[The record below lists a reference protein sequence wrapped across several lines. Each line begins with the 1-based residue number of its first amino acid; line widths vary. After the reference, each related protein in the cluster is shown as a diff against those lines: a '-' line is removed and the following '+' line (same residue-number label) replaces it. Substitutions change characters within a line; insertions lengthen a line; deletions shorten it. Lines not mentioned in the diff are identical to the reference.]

1 MSKTRMGKRV
11 ASLLL
16 SLVMMLS
23 LLPTTVYA
31 TGGTGETSDVIVEET
46 NTSDDNTVGGTTG
59 NPELT
64 GEDEGG
70 GAANVS
76 EGETATVATI
86 GSATYESLDEAITA
100 VADGQT
106 IVVNAGEYTL
116 NGSLNYTGKAFTIAA
131 ADGADVSF
139 DMSAAVALHGAK
151 ITFNN
156 VTFDYKTN
164 GNYIGLQH
172 TDTLVYN
179 NCTINGM
186 VFLYAVNE
194 TFNGCTFNQTSAGA
208 YNVWTYGAQNVAFNG
223 CTFNCV
229 GRCVLVY
236 NEGANHKTDLTVT
249 KTSFNASA
257 PVTGK
262 AAIEIDTSLM
272 AGGATIT
279 VDEQTTAAGFDN
291 GSNSGNS
298 LWNDKMQT
306 ADTNKNTTVTV
317 AGETVFEP
325 KATASAVATTKDGR
339 EYATLTEALAAV
351 TESNPLTSVTEEA
364 WPAATPV
371 YYNGS
376 FYATIG
382 ELLYDAQQKTGAITP
397 ENAPDT
403 AVIYC
408 RPGTTI
414 PTGKASHPSFVTSTT
429 IYGNGATLSG
439 VTEWDV
445 ENYYTLTKD
454 ITINLY
460 SLNGGASV
468 WGTRRS
474 DYAVTVN
481 MVDCKDAHEV
491 LFNYGSGNGR
501 VDVTVKDSTFLK
513 SGGAAHGWPVSIN
526 CLGSLLVDGCTF
538 DGVTTGVVV
547 NVKQPSEN
555 GKMAV
560 TVKNSTF
567 NNVTGQDS
575 NKGALR
581 VTGQQACDIDLT
593 IENVAF
599 TGTHADPEDIT
610 IGNVKSEENLGKVSY
625 NISGTDASM
634 TTHKAGA
641 TEAAKET
648 LVSGTTY
655 TGTNAAT
662 AAGDGTEANPYTL
675 EQLGTMTRQAYIEAQ
690 NRLNGIM
697 YVTVGN
703 YAYDTNGVLGNGVR
717 DDTTGQIPDHS
728 KLNAYGENGYL
739 GEKNDGANGKSVVFV
754 GGSITSGVTG
764 YTSIDKIG
772 TSLLLALPAYTN
784 VTFKGITFNNV
795 MSFNYQLYT
804 SPWSQLGELKF
815 DGCTFNGIIVG
826 AIAAQTLTFNKCVFE
841 NYTNTTDANS
851 SNPTWIRPAYGNWT
865 QGDNEGQGSDFKS
878 LTTINFTDNKV
889 TSTRPVKF
897 EYISQWNIT
906 STVTATG
913 NSFDI
918 SRQAGDTT
926 IKNVGLYLGAHT
938 DANAFNLV
946 AENNTKSANTAALY
960 TIPEGKTS
968 LPLGSTVKNL
978 AGEPVELTDALKWK
992 AGDAETDKIVLE
1004 TVEAVASVGSKQYGS
1019 LQAAID
1025 AASRNATV
1033 TMLADTKENVT
1044 ISKALTL
1051 DLNGF
1056 TLNGGTEKGKPA
1068 LTITARIVTIK
1079 DSSEAQTGTI
1089 MREDT
1094 AENSGVSSHYVIDIQ
1109 GNGWVI
1115 FKSGTVKNGSGAGG
1129 TKGASLVR
1137 VGDDS
1142 VKNYPGLVING
1153 GTFTQ
1158 DNFIVIKVDR
1168 GHLTLNGG
1176 TLNSANTY
1184 AVENWF
1190 NATIKGGT
1198 VNGAVSSWT
1207 YSAGS
1212 NSTLTIS
1219 GGTVNGD
1226 VTSVNY
1232 GDADKV
1238 AKVEITDGTVN
1249 GQLDTRSYDP
1259 NTGELTS
1266 IDDAAKAT
1274 IKVSGG
1280 TFSSAV
1286 PAEYCAAGFIP
1297 TANADGTY
1305 GVQQQQQVLAKIG
1318 DTAYY
1323 TMDAAFHA
1331 VQAGETIVMQRDYTT
1346 GAEQYSGNKSFAI
1359 DLNGKT
1365 WTYTGTNT
1373 NHAAFEINYPD
1384 VTLTVKNGTVASNSM
1399 VGLIPSAMGVGG
1411 TITYDNAGL
1420 VFEGVTMTAKG
1431 HSGIETNGN
1440 NTNDA
1445 VTLKNSTLNVPDGF
1459 GIYFPSSG
1467 TLTIDNSTINAKTMG
1482 VQVCAGSLSINAGSA
1497 ITVTGDAVPKTE
1509 NDGAIQ
1515 DGAAISIVNR
1525 TGYKGL
1531 GDVTVTG
1538 GKFTAKAGNKA
1549 IKAYDWANNTETEF
1563 TAAEKVA
1570 VSGGTF
1576 SSAVPE
1582 GLCATGYIPVAN
1594 GDGTYGVEL
1603 SNYVV
1608 VGGIKG
1614 FENTKFA
1621 SFADAYDAIKPVL
1634 ETICEKDALGQGTPA
1649 NAAAFDA
1656 VFTDVKDGRATLT
1669 YTITGNVTYDETGY
1683 ANLLTMG
1690 RRSSHYLTNERHLI
1704 NFKFV
1709 GAEADRGATLT
1720 VNSNI
1725 TLPYEWWGEKITTAI
1740 SFENLTITGSASN
1753 GLYTYQH
1760 YFEGIDFK
1768 VNNCT
1773 LKGIKIYNCANVG
1786 GSYTITNSTLDGT
1799 GAPAGAYAIHLQ
1811 GNETAPLN
1819 ITISGN
1825 QISGYDRGIN
1835 IDQNTAVA
1843 TISGNTIGINDVNR
1857 SCIQLTRL
1865 ASTEVK
1871 DNTLNLNGGNAFTLH
1886 KNLAAG
1892 SKINIAGNT
1901 VDGNGYLIYDDTKN
1915 AIDLTYTNNTITGN
1929 VDTTKGVYDGKT
1941 HALTDGVD
1949 VVINGVKAAQIGDVK
1964 YETLQAAIDAAN
1976 NGETVTLL
1984 ADATEDV
1991 TIDKNITLDLGGKTL
2006 TNTGAGK
2013 ATVTI
2018 AKGATATVQNG
2029 SIIGGTSYYN
2039 IQNNGIA
2046 TFTGVTATAGN
2057 TGSSM
2062 IDNWGTLTIESG
2074 TYEGGLNVVKS
2085 EEGSTLTINGGKFTR
2100 DWAPKYGVTGT
2111 ILVYGTT
2118 TIKDG
2123 TFIDKSTSN
2132 NARVV
2137 VTGVV
2142 EGYTSIT
2149 YVKGGSFTRT
2159 GSGNI
2164 FHGLGKAT
2172 SDNFEVSGGTF
2183 NKSISDGYCADGFIP
2198 TKNADGTYGVKEG
2211 KYVAQVGKYNKYE
2224 SLAEAISH
2232 SSRSTIKLLAN
2243 VTENVTIPAGKTIT
2257 LDLNGFTLN
2266 GGTGTANAALYNLG
2280 TITIRDS
2287 SAAQTGTIKRD
2298 DAGIEGETSYYVIR
2312 NQGTMTIESGIVI
2325 NNSGYRKVNST
2336 GSMVGS
2342 SLICNGDCDE
2352 GGTLTIK
2359 GGTFTQNNFIAIK
2372 NGVLGVLKVT
2382 GGTITSNHSAIQNWF
2397 EADITGGKIT
2407 GQLWTDA
2414 WEEGKSVG
2422 KTTIGGDATFAGEI
2436 VMDITGSVAPT
2447 LAINGGNLNVTR
2459 WRITNAAANAGAKPA
2474 VSGGTFSS
2482 AVKEEYCATGY
2493 IPKDNGDG
2501 TYGVKEGVYVAK
2513 VDNVKYETLQA
2524 AINAAKG
2531 NSTVRLLANVT
2542 LTETA
2547 VFPAGKTVHLNL
2559 VGHNITATGTAL
2571 RINGTTDIQSTGGVG
2586 TIESTGNVAVAV
2598 GNNASLTVYSGTLKG
2613 REGAVI
2619 TGTST
2624 GAKIEIKKNATLIAT
2639 DNAVIAGNGSQRD
2652 GKPNTILV
2660 RGGTFI
2666 GGIVT
2671 DGYIACG
2678 IYAPWNDN
2686 VTVSGGTFNI
2696 TNGAGI
2702 VARAGTVKVT
2712 GGTFNCTGTAEGYV
2726 GDSKNKVPCAAL
2738 VFDKAA
2744 KYPALTESSQILVS
2758 GGSFSTDPAVNGA
2771 TLADGYVATQTDGMY
2786 KVAKADPTA
2795 EINGVKYDT
2804 LQAAINAAQATK
2816 GGATI
2821 TLLKNINTESYY
2833 MVDGDN
2839 PVTIDLAGYNITGSG
2854 ISGLFY
2860 VTAKGDLTIKGKGTV
2875 TAVEDNG
2882 AAMAVW
2888 VRSPIAKVTLE
2899 GGTYTQQITNTADP
2913 HFDLIYVERGN
2924 VYVKGGTYK
2933 GATPDWTL
2941 NCYDEHY
2948 QSKEANIEVTG
2959 GTFVGF
2965 DPANNK
2971 AEGENT
2977 NFVPAG
2983 YVSTKGADGNY
2994 TVEEYKPVEVWTGYS
3009 GAKVA
3014 SYATVAEA
3022 AEKLDGNKWIV
3033 IGKDYTLTEDFT
3045 IGGENLDN
3053 LYLDVAEGATL
3064 TVAEGVT
3071 LTVAA
3076 NAKRLGVRDGATL
3089 VNKGTIVVCGSSTSN
3104 GFAMLYGT
3112 FTGNELTV
3120 PEGCFLDNNGKNFF
3134 ATANENAVYEITFGD
3149 GTVKKTADSTNI
3161 KGGNVKQIKL
3171 LKDVTNGGWTLDS
3184 SSVGAEVVLDLNGH
3198 TISYNGANR
3207 YYATLNVYT
3216 KVTIK
3221 NGTVKYE
3228 GSKRG
3233 AIDLVGQGDLTIE
3246 RDVTIDGGDGFA
3258 IFTSGT
3264 SKLTVNGKVTANGNY
3279 AIAGNGSKDAGGYI
3293 DSCDIIVNGGAVIS
3307 ASKGIAIYHPEK
3319 GTVTINGG
3327 TITGHTGI
3335 EMCAGQLVVNG
3346 GSITSNGDNM
3356 DATGSQN
3363 AILDGAAISI
3373 INRNYPGGVPTAVIK
3388 GGTFAANGKDAQ
3400 TVKAYDYTGDKVA
3413 EWTAAGDNVNISGG
3427 TFSSIPT
3434 NMGVLCADGYKTVY
3448 DAYADMYNV
3457 VKQDAK
3463 ITVGKRLSI
3472 GNDLTITYLVSMT
3485 DCTNPW
3491 VKFQFYN
3498 DDIKGYTTVEV
3509 KNYGTDTVTGPDG
3522 KPMDV
3527 FTFDFTG
3534 INPQRMTD
3542 TLKATVYAKDAN
3554 GNVVE
3559 YQVDDYSVAQYCSN
3573 KLAKLGQNDPL
3584 RKLIGN
3590 LVAYGAAAQVYQN
3603 YRTDNLVSTVV
3614 SGAVSTDYTD
3624 RLSSV
3629 TQYTEKVL
3637 GTAGVNIKGKTLVLS
3652 NTFAVRVYFT
3662 VNKGVDIA
3670 NVSFNVTANG
3680 KTDTVNSFE
3689 KDEKL
3694 GYYYFDYANLNA
3706 TQLDSE
3712 VKFESFVNETGV
3724 GDMVTYS
3731 VNTYLAKKMPNYD
3744 KSSNAYK
3751 LMAELF
3757 NYGCA
3762 CTEYASK

>member
-31 TGGTGETSDVIVEET
+31 TGDTGETKNAIVEAT

-70 GAANVS
+70 GGTIGS

-100 VADGQT
+100 VADGET

-131 ADGADVSF
+131 AEGAKVSF

-179 NCTINGM
+179 NCIINGM

-194 TFNGCTFNQTSAGA
+194 TFNSCTFNQTSAGA

-236 NEGANHKTDLTVT
+236 NEGAIDKTDLTVENT
-249 KTSFNASA
+249 EFNASA
-257 PVTGK
+257 PVAGK

-272 AGGATIT
+272 EGGATIT
-279 VDEQTTAAGFDN
+279 VDDKTTAEGFDN
-291 GSNSGNS
+291 GFNSGNP
-298 LWNDKMQT
+298 LWNDKKQT

-317 AGETVFEP
+317 AGEKVFEP
-325 KATASAVATTKDGR
+325 KTTVVKPVSVNGTSYETLEDAIDAATPDANGVVTYEISGKVDVTATGWVQVAKSGLTGLTAVKFVGTTDDAKICINGGLAILADQN
-339 EYATLTEALAAV
+339 YDIDVSFEALALSKLNPTYGGDYGHSTNYFTTWLRNSGAAENTV
-351 TESNPLTSVTEEA
+351 TYTNCTFPNGVSNNQ
-364 WPAATPV
+364 
-371 YYNGS
+371 YG
-376 FYATIG
+376 
-382 ELLYDAQQKTGAITP
+382 KTVFDNCKFT
-397 ENAPDT
+397 
-403 AVIYC
+403 
-408 RPGTTI
+408 
-414 PTGKASHPSFVTSTT
+414 
-429 IYGNGATLSG
+429 NGATGL
-439 VTEWDV
+439 
-445 ENYYTLTKD
+445 Y
-454 ITINLY
+454 NL
-460 SLNGGASV
+460 
-468 WGTRRS
+468 W
-474 DYAVTVN
+474 
-481 MVDCKDAHEV
+481 
-491 LFNYGSGNGR
+491 NYGG
-501 VDVTVKDSTFLK
+501 STE
-513 SGGAAHGWPVSIN
+513 I
-526 CLGSLLVDGCTF
+526 
-538 DGVTTGVVV
+538 
-547 NVKQPSEN
+547 
-555 GKMAV
+555 
-560 TVKNSTF
+560 KNS
-567 NNVTGQDS
+567 S
-575 NKGALR
+575 
-581 VTGQQACDIDLT
+581 
-593 IENVAF
+593 F
-599 TGTHADPEDIT
+599 TGTRGIKAYSEGVDGGQIEVADTTFNGLGEKAAIVVSKATTVTLNKVDATECTKGLLQKDIDGGSLKTTIEANGTGISGKFDIT
-610 IGNVKSEENLGKVSY
+610 ATTTADAAKNEF
-625 NISGTDASM
+625 NISAGTFTSEVPNDYCADGFEV
-634 TTHKAGA
+634 KANA
-641 TEAAKET
+641 D
-648 LVSGTTY
+648 GTY
-655 TGTNAAT
+655 GVVEAAT
-662 AAGDGTEANPYTL
+662 AAGDGTEAKPYTL
-675 EQLGTMTRQAYIEAQ
+675 EQLGAMTRKAYIEAQ
-690 NRLNGIM
+690 NRLNGTM
-697 YVTVGN
+697 YVTVGD

-804 SPWSQLGELKF
+804 SPWSQLGALKF

-826 AIAAQTLTFNKCVFE
+826 AIAAQTLTFNGCEFK

-878 LTTINFTDNKV
+878 LTTINFTNNKV

-897 EYISQWNIT
+897 EYISQWDIT

-918 SRQAGDTT
+918 SKQDGDTT

-978 AGEPVELTDALKWK
+978 AGDPVELTDALKWK
-992 AGDAETDKIVLE
+992 AGDATTDKIVLE

-1025 AASRNATV
+1025 AA
-1033 TMLADTKENVT
+1033 
-1044 ISKALTL
+1044 
-1051 DLNGF
+1051 
-1056 TLNGGTEKGKPA
+1056 
-1068 LTITARIVTIK
+1068 TA
-1079 DSSEAQTGTI
+1079 
-1089 MREDT
+1089 
-1094 AENSGVSSHYVIDIQ
+1094 
-1109 GNGWVI
+1109 
-1115 FKSGTVKNGSGAGG
+1115 
-1129 TKGASLVR
+1129 
-1137 VGDDS
+1137 
-1142 VKNYPGLVING
+1142 
-1153 GTFTQ
+1153 
-1158 DNFIVIKVDR
+1158 
-1168 GHLTLNGG
+1168 
-1176 TLNSANTY
+1176 
-1184 AVENWF
+1184 
-1190 NATIKGGT
+1190 
-1198 VNGAVSSWT
+1198 
-1207 YSAGS
+1207 
-1212 NSTLTIS
+1212 
-1219 GGTVNGD
+1219 
-1226 VTSVNY
+1226 
-1232 GDADKV
+1232 
-1238 AKVEITDGTVN
+1238 
-1249 GQLDTRSYDP
+1249 GQ
-1259 NTGELTS
+1259 
-1266 IDDAAKAT
+1266 
-1274 IKVSGG
+1274 
-1280 TFSSAV
+1280 
-1286 PAEYCAAGFIP
+1286 
-1297 TANADGTY
+1297 
-1305 GVQQQQQVLAKIG
+1305 
-1318 DTAYY
+1318 
-1323 TMDAAFHA
+1323 
-1331 VQAGETIVMQRDYTT
+1331 
-1346 GAEQYSGNKSFAI
+1346 
-1359 DLNGKT
+1359 
-1365 WTYTGTNT
+1365 
-1373 NHAAFEINYPD
+1373 
-1384 VTLTVKNGTVASNSM
+1384 
-1399 VGLIPSAMGVGG
+1399 
-1411 TITYDNAGL
+1411 
-1420 VFEGVTMTAKG
+1420 
-1431 HSGIETNGN
+1431 
-1440 NTNDA
+1440 
-1445 VTLKNSTLNVPDGF
+1445 
-1459 GIYFPSSG
+1459 
-1467 TLTIDNSTINAKTMG
+1467 
-1482 VQVCAGSLSINAGSA
+1482 
-1497 ITVTGDAVPKTE
+1497 
-1509 NDGAIQ
+1509 
-1515 DGAAISIVNR
+1515 
-1525 TGYKGL
+1525 
-1531 GDVTVTG
+1531 
-1538 GKFTAKAGNKA
+1538 
-1549 IKAYDWANNTETEF
+1549 
-1563 TAAEKVA
+1563 
-1570 VSGGTF
+1570 
-1576 SSAVPE
+1576 
-1582 GLCATGYIPVAN
+1582 
-1594 GDGTYGVEL
+1594 
-1603 SNYVV
+1603 
-1608 VGGIKG
+1608 
-1614 FENTKFA
+1614 
-1621 SFADAYDAIKPVL
+1621 
-1634 ETICEKDALGQGTPA
+1634 
-1649 NAAAFDA
+1649 
-1656 VFTDVKDGRATLT
+1656 
-1669 YTITGNVTYDETGY
+1669 
-1683 ANLLTMG
+1683 
-1690 RRSSHYLTNERHLI
+1690 
-1704 NFKFV
+1704 
-1709 GAEADRGATLT
+1709 
-1720 VNSNI
+1720 
-1725 TLPYEWWGEKITTAI
+1725 
-1740 SFENLTITGSASN
+1740 
-1753 GLYTYQH
+1753 
-1760 YFEGIDFK
+1760 
-1768 VNNCT
+1768 
-1773 LKGIKIYNCANVG
+1773 
-1786 GSYTITNSTLDGT
+1786 
-1799 GAPAGAYAIHLQ
+1799 
-1811 GNETAPLN
+1811 
-1819 ITISGN
+1819 
-1825 QISGYDRGIN
+1825 
-1835 IDQNTAVA
+1835 
-1843 TISGNTIGINDVNR
+1843 
-1857 SCIQLTRL
+1857 
-1865 ASTEVK
+1865 
-1871 DNTLNLNGGNAFTLH
+1871 
-1886 KNLAAG
+1886 
-1892 SKINIAGNT
+1892 
-1901 VDGNGYLIYDDTKN
+1901 
-1915 AIDLTYTNNTITGN
+1915 
-1929 VDTTKGVYDGKT
+1929 
-1941 HALTDGVD
+1941 
-1949 VVINGVKAAQIGDVK
+1949 
-1964 YETLQAAIDAAN
+1964 
-1976 NGETVTLL
+1976 TVTLL
-1984 ADATEDV
+1984 TDATEDV
-1991 TIDKNITLDLGGKTL
+1991 TINKNITLDLGGKTL
-2006 TNTGAGK
+2006 TNTDAGK

-2039 IQNNGIA
+2039 IQNNGTA
-2046 TFTGVTATAGN
+2046 TFKGVTATAGN

-2149 YVKGGSFTRT
+2149 YVKGGSFTIA

-2257 LDLNGFTLN
+2257 LDLNGCTLN

-2312 NQGTMTIESGIVI
+2312 NQGTMTIESGIVT

-2372 NGVLGVLKVT
+2372 NGALGVLHVT

-2397 EADITGGKIT
+2397 KADITGGEIK

-2414 WEEGKSVG
+2414 WKEGESVG
-2422 KTTIGGDATFAGEI
+2422 ETKIGGDAKFSGEI

-2447 LAINGGNLNVTR
+2447 LAINGGNLNVTN

-2493 IPKDNGDG
+2493 IPTANADG

-2524 AINAAKG
+2524 AIDAAKG

-2598 GNNASLTVYSGTLKG
+2598 GDNASLTVYSGTLKG

-2639 DNAVIAGNGSQRD
+2639 DNAVIAGNGSKRD

-2671 DGYIACG
+2671 EGYIACG

-2702 VARAGTVKVT
+2702 VARAGTVTVT
-2712 GGTFNCTGTAEGYV
+2712 GGTFSCTGTAEGYV

-2744 KYPALTESSQILVS
+2744 NYPALTADSKILVS
-2758 GGSFSTDPAVNGA
+2758 GGSFSTDPAANGA
-2771 TLADGYVATQTDGMY
+2771 TLAAGYVAAKDESGMY
-2786 KVAKADPTA
+2786 KVAKANPTA

-2833 MVDGDN
+2833 MVNGDN

-2860 VTAKGDLTIKGKGTV
+2860 VTAKGDLTIKGEGTV

-2899 GGTYTQQITNTADP
+2899 GGTYTQQISNTTDP

-2983 YVSTKGADGNY
+2983 YVSTKSADGNFVV
-2994 TVEEYKPVEVWTGYS
+2994 TEV
-3009 GAKVA
+3009 KVA
-3014 SYATVAEA
+3014 EVNGVAYATLSEA
-3022 AEKLDGNKWIV
+3022 IAAAKDGDI
-3033 IGKDYTLTEDFT
+3033 
-3045 IGGENLDN
+3045 
-3053 LYLDVAEGATL
+3053 
-3064 TVAEGVT
+3064 VT
-3071 LTVAA
+3071 L
-3076 NAKRLGVRDGATL
+3076 LRDINTPEISYMISKSL
-3089 VNKGTIVVCGSSTSN
+3089 TI
-3104 GFAMLYGT
+3104 
-3112 FTGNELTV
+3112 
-3120 PEGCFLDNNGKNFF
+3120 
-3134 ATANENAVYEITFGD
+3134 
-3149 GTVKKTADSTNI
+3149 
-3161 KGGNVKQIKL
+3161 
-3171 LKDVTNGGWTLDS
+3171 
-3184 SSVGAEVVLDLNGH
+3184 DLNGM
-3198 TISYNGANR
+3198 TVTGSGYDAVFQIDNAD
-3207 YYATLNVYT
+3207 A
-3216 KVTIK
+3216 KVVIK
-3221 NGTVKYE
+3221 NGKVVAVEQSGSAGKYTM
-3228 GSKRG
+3228 
-3233 AIDLVGQGDLTIE
+3233 AIW
-3246 RDVTIDGGDGFA
+3246 
-3258 IFTSGT
+3258 
-3264 SKLTVNGKVTANGNY
+3264 
-3279 AIAGNGSKDAGGYI
+3279 
-3293 DSCDIIVNGGAVIS
+3293 
-3307 ASKGIAIYHPEK
+3307 ASKAGCEVTLEGLDVSQKITHTEDPQMDMIYAS
-3319 GTVTINGG
+3319 GG
-3327 TITGHTGI
+3327 TITINSGNFVSGTPAWTLN
-3335 EMCAGQLVVNG
+3335 CNDTSYKNG
-3346 GSITSNGDNM
+3346 TAN
-3356 DATGSQN
+3356 
-3363 AILDGAAISI
+3363 I
-3373 INRNYPGGVPTAVIK
+3373 IVK
-3388 GGTFAANGKDAQ
+3388 GGTFVGFDPANNKAEGKG
-3400 TVKAYDYTGDKVA
+3400 TNFV
-3413 EWTAAGDNVNISGG
+3413 AAGYVSRMDE
-3427 TFSSIPT
+3427 
-3434 NMGVLCADGYKTVY
+3434 DGSYTV
-3448 DAYADMYNV
+3448 V
-3457 VKQDAK
+3457 PEDAK
-3463 ITVGKRLSI
+3463 ITVNKSLTL
-3472 GNDLTITYLVSMT
+3472 GNTLTMTYKVLLPEGYTSEKMV
-3485 DCTNPW
+3485 
-3491 VKFQFYN
+3491 FEFYN
-3498 DDIKGYTTVEV
+3498 DDIKGYDTVEV
-3509 KNYGTDTVTGPDG
+3509 LNGNYNNTT
-3522 KPMDV
+3522 KRYE
-3527 FTFDFTG
+3527 FAFTG
-3534 INPQRMTD
+3534 INPQRMND
-3542 TLKATVYAKDAN
+3542 TLKAKMYAKDAN
-3554 GNVVE
+3554 GNEVI
-3559 YQVDDYSVAQYCSN
+3559 YSVDDYSVAMYCNALLSSEAN
-3573 KLAKLGQNDPL
+3573 KDGKYT
-3584 RKLIGN
+3584 KLIAS
-3590 LVAYGAAAQVYQN
+3590 LVAYGTASQKYMN
-3603 YRTDNLVSTVV
+3603 YRTDTLVSSIVDA
-3614 SGAVSTDYTD
+3614 GAADDYTAQLAAVQAVNN
-3624 RLSSV
+3624 RIPGTGV
-3629 TQYTEKVL
+3629 T
-3637 GTAGVNIKGKTLVLS
+3637 IKAKSLVLTNAFAIRVKFVLDS
-3652 NTFAVRVYFT
+3652 NVSIDDVYFT
-3662 VNKGVDIA
+3662 VNSDSTQYKEFKQSTLSDG
-3670 NVSFNVTANG
+3670 
-3680 KTDTVNSFE
+3680 TVC
-3689 KDEKL
+3689 
-3694 GYYYFDYANLNA
+3694 YYFDYTGLNA
-3706 TQLDSE
+3706 SELDNA
-3712 VKFESFVNETGV
+3712 FTFTAHAGTGT
-3724 GDMVTYS
+3724 GDALTYNA
-3731 VNTYLAKKMPNYD
+3731 NTYLNGM
-3744 KSSNAYK
+3744 YK
-3751 LMAELF
+3751 VLTDRGDTTSALYEIVTALF
-3757 NYGCA
+3757 NYGWTCDHF
-3762 CTEYASK
+3762 

>member
-31 TGGTGETSDVIVEET
+31 TGGTGETKNAIVEAT

-64 GEDEGG
+64 SEDEGG
-70 GAANVS
+70 GANVS

-86 GSATYESLDEAITA
+86 GEAKYETLDAAITA
-100 VADGQT
+100 VKDGET

-116 NGSLNYTGKAFTIAA
+116 NGSLAYADKAFTIAA
-131 ADGADVSF
+131 ADGAKVSF

-236 NEGANHKTDLTVT
+236 NEGAIDKTDLTVENT
-249 KTSFNASA
+249 EFNASA
-257 PVTGK
+257 PAEGK

-272 AGGATIT
+272 EGGATIT
-279 VDEQTTAAGFDN
+279 VDDKTTAAGFAA
-291 GSNSGNS
+291 GSNSGKT
-298 LWNDKMQT
+298 LWNDKKQT

-317 AGETVFEP
+317 AGEKVFEP
-325 KATASAVATTKDGR
+325 KATASAAAQIGETTY
-339 EYATLTEALAAV
+339 ETLAEAIA
-351 TESNPLTSVTEEA
+351 
-364 WPAATPV
+364 AATAGQTVTLLTDLDLSTKGLTIAANKDVTLDLNGKTLKVANTNSGNIKVFGKLTLQDSTDTDKNGTGTGKVWTETPYIYGSQDKV
-371 YYNGS
+371 LITAIDGGTFTMESGLIDAASSIADNANNGQFAVSVQNATADATVIINGGCIKAGWYAIAGNGQDIKYNGN
-376 FYATIG
+376 
-382 ELLYDAQQKTGAITP
+382 IT
-397 ENAPDT
+397 
-403 AVIYC
+403 V
-408 RPGTTI
+408 
-414 PTGKASHPSFVTSTT
+414 
-429 IYGNGATLSG
+429 
-439 VTEWDV
+439 
-445 ENYYTLTKD
+445 
-454 ITINLY
+454 
-460 SLNGGASV
+460 NGGILESTA
-468 WGTRRS
+468 
-474 DYAVTVN
+474 DYAIY
-481 MVDCKDAHEV
+481 HP
-491 LFNYGSGNGR
+491 
-501 VDVTVKDSTFLK
+501 
-513 SGGAAHGWPVSIN
+513 H
-526 CLGSLLVDGCTF
+526 
-538 DGVTTGVVV
+538 
-547 NVKQPSEN
+547 
-555 GKMAV
+555 
-560 TVKNSTF
+560 
-567 NNVTGQDS
+567 
-575 NKGALR
+575 
-581 VTGQQACDIDLT
+581 
-593 IENVAF
+593 
-599 TGTHADPEDIT
+599 
-610 IGNVKSEENLGKVSY
+610 
-625 NISGTDASM
+625 
-634 TTHKAGA
+634 
-641 TEAAKET
+641 
-648 LVSGTTY
+648 SGTTTINGGVVFGAAGGVSLNRGKLIVNNGIITSKG
-655 TGTNAAT
+655 TGTTGDWGDGTGNQNAAAINVNAQYGSTSVEIKGGKITAEKDAILLTNGKDGTISVSGGTFSSAVKEEYCAEGYTPTANADGTYGVVEAAT
-662 AAGDGTEANPYTL
+662 AVGDGTEANPYTL
-675 EQLGTMTRQAYIEAQ
+675 EQLGAMTRQEYIDAQ

-697 YVTVGN
+697 YVTVGD

-717 DDTTGQIPDHS
+717 DDTTGQTPDHS

-754 GGSITSGVTG
+754 GGSITSGVKG
-764 YTSIDKIG
+764 YTSIDHIG

-784 VTFKGITFNNV
+784 VTFEGITFNNV

-865 QGDNEGQGSDFKS
+865 QGDNEGQGSDFRS
-878 LTTINFTDNKV
+878 LTAINFTGNTV

-913 NSFDI
+913 NFFDI
-918 SRQAGDTT
+918 SRQAGDTA

-946 AENNTKSANTAALY
+946 AENNTKSENTAALY

-978 AGEPVELTDALKWK
+978 AGDPVELTDALKWK
-992 AGDAETDKIVLE
+992 AGDATADKLTLKSVPLV
-1004 TVEAVASVGSKQYGS
+1004 TSAVASIGTAKYETLAEAFAAAKDGDTITLLTDCSGDGIRVEPNTFTTKGLTVDFAGHTYTVGGKLVGSTGTKSNGFQLNKGNKITFQNGAIYGDAS
-1019 LQAAID
+1019 VAGDDTTEWAGAPAILIQNYCD
-1025 AASRNATV
+1025 
-1033 TMLADTKENVT
+1033 
-1044 ISKALTL
+1044 LTL
-1051 DLNGF
+1051 SGMKVS
-1056 TLNGGTEKGKPA
+1056 GGYNTVYTMSNNCGNVVIESTTINAGGGGSGRAPFA
-1068 LTITARIVTIK
+1068 LDACGYSRYT
-1079 DSSEAQTGTI
+1079 
-1089 MREDT
+1089 
-1094 AENSGVSSHYVIDIQ
+1094 GVSV
-1109 GNGWVI
+1109 
-1115 FKSGTVKNGSGAGG
+1115 TVKG
-1129 TKGASLVR
+1129 TST
-1137 VGDDS
+1137 
-1142 VKNYPGLVING
+1142 ING
-1153 GTFTQ
+1153 DIEVSRSASNENAVT
-1158 DNFIVIKVDR
+1158 
-1168 GHLTLNGG
+1168 LTL
-1176 TLNSANTY
+1176 
-1184 AVENWF
+1184 EN
-1190 NATIKGGT
+1190 GT
-1198 VNGAVSSWT
+1198 VNGTLKIDSSIK
-1207 YSAGS
+1207 S
-1212 NSTLTIS
+1212 
-1219 GGTVNGD
+1219 
-1226 VTSVNY
+1226 
-1232 GDADKV
+1232 GDATTVTKSANV
-1238 AKVEITDGTVN
+1238 TLAAPDGYLWN
-1249 GQLDTRSYDP
+1249 AA
-1259 NTGELTS
+1259 GEL
-1266 IDDAAKAT
+1266 
-1274 IKVSGG
+1274 V
-1280 TFSSAV
+1280 
-1286 PAEYCAAGFIP
+1286 
-1297 TANADGTY
+1297 
-1305 GVQQQQQVLAKIG
+1305 
-1318 DTAYY
+1318 
-1323 TMDAAFHA
+1323 
-1331 VQAGETIVMQRDYTT
+1331 
-1346 GAEQYSGNKSFAI
+1346 
-1359 DLNGKT
+1359 
-1365 WTYTGTNT
+1365 
-1373 NHAAFEINYPD
+1373 
-1384 VTLTVKNGTVASNSM
+1384 
-1399 VGLIPSAMGVGG
+1399 
-1411 TITYDNAGL
+1411 
-1420 VFEGVTMTAKG
+1420 
-1431 HSGIETNGN
+1431 
-1440 NTNDA
+1440 
-1445 VTLKNSTLNVPDGF
+1445 
-1459 GIYFPSSG
+1459 
-1467 TLTIDNSTINAKTMG
+1467 
-1482 VQVCAGSLSINAGSA
+1482 
-1497 ITVTGDAVPKTE
+1497 
-1509 NDGAIQ
+1509 
-1515 DGAAISIVNR
+1515 
-1525 TGYKGL
+1525 
-1531 GDVTVTG
+1531 
-1538 GKFTAKAGNKA
+1538 
-1549 IKAYDWANNTETEF
+1549 
-1563 TAAEKVA
+1563 VA
-1570 VSGGTF
+1570 V
-1576 SSAVPE
+1576 AQ
-1582 GLCATGYIPVAN
+1582 
-1594 GDGTYGVEL
+1594 
-1603 SNYVV
+1603 
-1608 VGGIKG
+1608 VG
-1614 FENTKFA
+1614 EN
-1621 SFADAYDAIKPVL
+1621 
-1634 ETICEKDALGQGTPA
+1634 
-1649 NAAAFDA
+1649 
-1656 VFTDVKDGRATLT
+1656 
-1669 YTITGNVTYDETGY
+1669 
-1683 ANLLTMG
+1683 
-1690 RRSSHYLTNERHLI
+1690 
-1704 NFKFV
+1704 
-1709 GAEADRGATLT
+1709 
-1720 VNSNI
+1720 
-1725 TLPYEWWGEKITTAI
+1725 
-1740 SFENLTITGSASN
+1740 
-1753 GLYTYQH
+1753 
-1760 YFEGIDFK
+1760 
-1768 VNNCT
+1768 
-1773 LKGIKIYNCANVG
+1773 
-1786 GSYTITNSTLDGT
+1786 
-1799 GAPAGAYAIHLQ
+1799 
-1811 GNETAPLN
+1811 
-1819 ITISGN
+1819 
-1825 QISGYDRGIN
+1825 
-1835 IDQNTAVA
+1835 
-1843 TISGNTIGINDVNR
+1843 
-1857 SCIQLTRL
+1857 
-1865 ASTEVK
+1865 
-1871 DNTLNLNGGNAFTLH
+1871 
-1886 KNLAAG
+1886 
-1892 SKINIAGNT
+1892 
-1901 VDGNGYLIYDDTKN
+1901 
-1915 AIDLTYTNNTITGN
+1915 
-1929 VDTTKGVYDGKT
+1929 
-1941 HALTDGVD
+1941 
-1949 VVINGVKAAQIGDVK
+1949 K
-1964 YETLQAAIDAAN
+1964 YETLAAAIAAAN

-1984 ADATEDV
+1984 
-1991 TIDKNITLDLGGKTL
+1991 
-2006 TNTGAGK
+2006 
-2013 ATVTI
+2013 
-2018 AKGATATVQNG
+2018 
-2029 SIIGGTSYYN
+2029 
-2039 IQNNGIA
+2039 
-2046 TFTGVTATAGN
+2046 
-2057 TGSSM
+2057 
-2062 IDNWGTLTIESG
+2062 
-2074 TYEGGLNVVKS
+2074 
-2085 EEGSTLTINGGKFTR
+2085 
-2100 DWAPKYGVTGT
+2100 
-2111 ILVYGTT
+2111 
-2118 TIKDG
+2118 KD
-2123 TFIDKSTSN
+2123 
-2132 NARVV
+2132 
-2137 VTGVV
+2137 
-2142 EGYTSIT
+2142 
-2149 YVKGGSFTRT
+2149 
-2159 GSGNI
+2159 
-2164 FHGLGKAT
+2164 
-2172 SDNFEVSGGTF
+2172 
-2183 NKSISDGYCADGFIP
+2183 
-2198 TKNADGTYGVKEG
+2198 
-2211 KYVAQVGKYNKYE
+2211 
-2224 SLAEAISH
+2224 
-2232 SSRSTIKLLAN
+2232 
-2243 VTENVTIPAGKTIT
+2243 VTENVEIAKEKNLT
-2257 LDLNGFTLN
+2257 LDLNGKTLS
-2266 GGTGTANAALYNLG
+2266 GGTGTAKAALSNLG
-2280 TITIRDS
+2280 TITIRDTS
-2287 SAAQTGTIKRD
+2287 EAKTGTIKRD
-2298 DAGIEGETSYYVIR
+2298 DNGTVGETSYYVIR
-2312 NQGTMTIESGIVI
+2312 NQGTMTIESGTVI
-2325 NNSGYRKVNST
+2325 NNSGYRKTNPT

-2342 SLICNGDCDE
+2342 SLICNGDCKE

-2359 GGTFTQNNFIAIK
+2359 GGTLTQNNFIAIK
-2372 NGVLGVLKVT
+2372 NGVLGVLHVT
-2382 GGTITSNHSAIQNWF
+2382 GGKITSNHSAIQNWF
-2397 EADITGGKIT
+2397 KADITGGEIK

-2422 KTTIGGDATFAGEI
+2422 ETKIGGGAEFTGEI
-2436 VMDITGSVAPT
+2436 VMDITGSVVPT
-2447 LAINGGNLNVTR
+2447 LAINGGNLDVTN
-2459 WRITNAAANAGAKPA
+2459 WRITSTAAKAGAKPA

-2482 AVKEEYCATGY
+2482 AVPAEYCAEGF
-2493 IPKDNGDG
+2493 IPVKNADG
-2501 TYGVKEGVYVAK
+2501 TYGVKAGAYVAQIR
-2513 VDNVKYETLQA
+2513 DVKYETLQE

-2531 NSTVRLLANVT
+2531 GSTVRLLEDVT

-2559 VGHNITATGTAL
+2559 AGHNITATGTAL
-2571 RINGTTDIQSTGGVG
+2571 RINGTTDIQDTYKTG

-2624 GAKIEIKKNATLIAT
+2624 GAKIEIRKNATLIAT

-2660 RGGTFI
+2660 KGSTFI
-2666 GGIVT
+2666 GDIKT
-2671 DGYIACG
+2671 TGYIACG

-2712 GGTFNCTGTAEGYV
+2712 GGTFNCGDGTAEGWV

-2744 KYPALTESSQILVS
+2744 NYPALAPDSKILVS
-2758 GGSFSTDPAVNGA
+2758 GGSFSTNPAANGA

-2833 MVDGDN
+2833 TVNGDN

-2860 VTAKGDLTIKGKGTV
+2860 VTAKGDLTIKGEGTV

-2899 GGTYTQQITNTADP
+2899 GGTYTQQISDTTDP

-2933 GATPDWTL
+2933 GFTPDWTL
-2941 NCYDEHY
+2941 NCKDEHY

-3472 GNDLTITYLVSMT
+3472 GNDLTITYLVSLT

-3662 VNKGVDIA
+3662 VNEGVDIA

>member
-31 TGGTGETSDVIVEET
+31 TGDTGETKNAIVEET

-64 GEDEGG
+64 GEGEGG
-70 GAANVS
+70 GANVS
-76 EGETATVATI
+76 EGETVTVATI
-86 GSATYESLDEAITA
+86 GSTTYESLDAAITA
-100 VADGQT
+100 VADGET

-131 ADGADVSF
+131 ADGAKVSF

-236 NEGANHKTDLTVT
+236 NEGAIDKTDLTVENT
-249 KTSFNASA
+249 EFNASA
-257 PVTGK
+257 PAEGK
-262 AAIEIDTSLM
+262 AAIEIDTRLM
-272 AGGATIT
+272 EGGATIT
-279 VDEQTTAAGFDN
+279 VDDKTTAAGFAA
-291 GSNSGNS
+291 GSKSGS
-298 LWNDKMQT
+298 TLWNDKKQT

-317 AGETVFEP
+317 AGEKVFEP
-325 KATASAVATTKDGR
+325 KATVVKPVSVNGTSYETLEDAIDAATPDANGVVTYEISGKVDVTATGWVQVAKSGLTGLTAVKFVGTTDDAKICINGGLAILADQN
-339 EYATLTEALAAV
+339 YDIDVSFEALALSKLNPTYGGDYGHSTNYFTTWLRNSGAAENTV
-351 TESNPLTSVTEEA
+351 TYTNCTFPNGVSNNQ
-364 WPAATPV
+364 
-371 YYNGS
+371 YG
-376 FYATIG
+376 
-382 ELLYDAQQKTGAITP
+382 KTVFDNCKFT
-397 ENAPDT
+397 
-403 AVIYC
+403 
-408 RPGTTI
+408 
-414 PTGKASHPSFVTSTT
+414 
-429 IYGNGATLSG
+429 NGATGL
-439 VTEWDV
+439 
-445 ENYYTLTKD
+445 Y
-454 ITINLY
+454 NL
-460 SLNGGASV
+460 
-468 WGTRRS
+468 W
-474 DYAVTVN
+474 
-481 MVDCKDAHEV
+481 
-491 LFNYGSGNGR
+491 NYGG
-501 VDVTVKDSTFLK
+501 STE
-513 SGGAAHGWPVSIN
+513 I
-526 CLGSLLVDGCTF
+526 
-538 DGVTTGVVV
+538 
-547 NVKQPSEN
+547 
-555 GKMAV
+555 
-560 TVKNSTF
+560 KNS
-567 NNVTGQDS
+567 S
-575 NKGALR
+575 
-581 VTGQQACDIDLT
+581 
-593 IENVAF
+593 F
-599 TGTHADPEDIT
+599 TGTRGIKAYSEGVDGGQIEVADTTFNGLGEKAAIVVSKATTVTLNKVDATECTKGLLQKDIDGGSLKTTIEANGTGISGKFDIT
-610 IGNVKSEENLGKVSY
+610 ATTTADAAKNEF
-625 NISGTDASM
+625 NISAGTFTSEVSNDYCADGFEV
-634 TTHKAGA
+634 KANDN
-641 TEAAKET
+641 
-648 LVSGTTY
+648 GTY
-655 TGTNAAT
+655 GVVEAAT

-675 EQLGTMTRQAYIEAQ
+675 EQLGTMTRQAYIDAQ
-690 NRLNGIM
+690 DRLNGIM

-703 YAYDTNGVLGNGVR
+703 YAYDINGVLGNGVR

-897 EYISQWNIT
+897 EYISQWDIT

-918 SRQAGDTT
+918 SRQDGDTT

-960 TIPEGKTS
+960 TIPKGETS

-992 AGDAETDKIVLE
+992 AGDAETDKIVLK

-1068 LTITARIVTIK
+1068 LKVDNASVTVK

-1109 GNGWVI
+1109 GKQGI
-1115 FKSGTVKNGSGAGG
+1115 TLLTFESGIVKNDSGNREG
-1129 TKGASLVR
+1129 KGASLVR

-1142 VKNYPGLVING
+1142 VAKYPGLTIKG

-1158 DNFIVIKVDR
+1158 DNFIAIKVDR
-1168 GHLTLNGG
+1168 GTLYLNDGEV
-1176 TLNSANTY
+1176 NSANSY
-1184 AVENWF
+1184 AIENGH
-1190 NATIKGGT
+1190 NATIRGGT
-1198 VNGAVSSWT
+1198 VNGTVAAWT
-1207 YSAGS
+1207 YSGGPNS
-1212 NSTLTIS
+1212 NLEIS

-1226 VTSVNY
+1226 VKSVNY
-1232 GDADKV
+1232 GSTANKV
-1238 AKVEITDGTVN
+1238 AKVSITGGTVN
-1249 GQLDTRSYDP
+1249 GRLGTYIYSSGLEP
-1259 NTGELTS
+1259 T
-1266 IDDAAKAT
+1266 DDDAKAT

-1305 GVQQQQQVLAKIG
+1305 GVQQQQVLAKIG

-1346 GAEQYSGNKSFAI
+1346 GAEQYSGNESFAI
-1359 DLNGKT
+1359 NLNGKT

-1373 NHAAFEINYPD
+1373 NHAAFEINHPN
-1384 VTLTVKNGTVASNSM
+1384 VTLTVQNGTVASNSM

-1420 VFEGVTMTAKG
+1420 VFENVTMTAKG

-1467 TLTIDNSTINAKTMG
+1467 KLTIDNSTINAKTMG

-1549 IKAYDWANNTETEF
+1549 IKAYDWANKTETEF
-1563 TAAEKVA
+1563 TAAEKV
-1570 VSGGTF
+1570 
-1576 SSAVPE
+1576 
-1582 GLCATGYIPVAN
+1582 
-1594 GDGTYGVEL
+1594 
-1603 SNYVV
+1603 
-1608 VGGIKG
+1608 
-1614 FENTKFA
+1614 
-1621 SFADAYDAIKPVL
+1621 
-1634 ETICEKDALGQGTPA
+1634 
-1649 NAAAFDA
+1649 
-1656 VFTDVKDGRATLT
+1656 
-1669 YTITGNVTYDETGY
+1669 
-1683 ANLLTMG
+1683 
-1690 RRSSHYLTNERHLI
+1690 
-1704 NFKFV
+1704 
-1709 GAEADRGATLT
+1709 
-1720 VNSNI
+1720 
-1725 TLPYEWWGEKITTAI
+1725 
-1740 SFENLTITGSASN
+1740 
-1753 GLYTYQH
+1753 
-1760 YFEGIDFK
+1760 
-1768 VNNCT
+1768 
-1773 LKGIKIYNCANVG
+1773 
-1786 GSYTITNSTLDGT
+1786 
-1799 GAPAGAYAIHLQ
+1799 
-1811 GNETAPLN
+1811 
-1819 ITISGN
+1819 
-1825 QISGYDRGIN
+1825 
-1835 IDQNTAVA
+1835 
-1843 TISGNTIGINDVNR
+1843 
-1857 SCIQLTRL
+1857 
-1865 ASTEVK
+1865 
-1871 DNTLNLNGGNAFTLH
+1871 
-1886 KNLAAG
+1886 
-1892 SKINIAGNT
+1892 
-1901 VDGNGYLIYDDTKN
+1901 
-1915 AIDLTYTNNTITGN
+1915 
-1929 VDTTKGVYDGKT
+1929 
-1941 HALTDGVD
+1941 
-1949 VVINGVKAAQIGDVK
+1949 
-1964 YETLQAAIDAAN
+1964 
-1976 NGETVTLL
+1976 
-1984 ADATEDV
+1984 
-1991 TIDKNITLDLGGKTL
+1991 
-2006 TNTGAGK
+2006 
-2013 ATVTI
+2013 
-2018 AKGATATVQNG
+2018 
-2029 SIIGGTSYYN
+2029 
-2039 IQNNGIA
+2039 
-2046 TFTGVTATAGN
+2046 
-2057 TGSSM
+2057 
-2062 IDNWGTLTIESG
+2062 
-2074 TYEGGLNVVKS
+2074 
-2085 EEGSTLTINGGKFTR
+2085 
-2100 DWAPKYGVTGT
+2100 
-2111 ILVYGTT
+2111 
-2118 TIKDG
+2118 
-2123 TFIDKSTSN
+2123 
-2132 NARVV
+2132 
-2137 VTGVV
+2137 
-2142 EGYTSIT
+2142 
-2149 YVKGGSFTRT
+2149 
-2159 GSGNI
+2159 
-2164 FHGLGKAT
+2164 
-2172 SDNFEVSGGTF
+2172 
-2183 NKSISDGYCADGFIP
+2183 
-2198 TKNADGTYGVKEG
+2198 
-2211 KYVAQVGKYNKYE
+2211 
-2224 SLAEAISH
+2224 
-2232 SSRSTIKLLAN
+2232 
-2243 VTENVTIPAGKTIT
+2243 
-2257 LDLNGFTLN
+2257 
-2266 GGTGTANAALYNLG
+2266 
-2280 TITIRDS
+2280 
-2287 SAAQTGTIKRD
+2287 
-2298 DAGIEGETSYYVIR
+2298 
-2312 NQGTMTIESGIVI
+2312 
-2325 NNSGYRKVNST
+2325 
-2336 GSMVGS
+2336 
-2342 SLICNGDCDE
+2342 
-2352 GGTLTIK
+2352 
-2359 GGTFTQNNFIAIK
+2359 
-2372 NGVLGVLKVT
+2372 
-2382 GGTITSNHSAIQNWF
+2382 
-2397 EADITGGKIT
+2397 
-2407 GQLWTDA
+2407 
-2414 WEEGKSVG
+2414 
-2422 KTTIGGDATFAGEI
+2422 
-2436 VMDITGSVAPT
+2436 
-2447 LAINGGNLNVTR
+2447 
-2459 WRITNAAANAGAKPA
+2459 A

-2524 AINAAKG
+2524 AIDAAKG

-2571 RINGTTDIQSTGGVG
+2571 RINGTTDIQDTYKTG

-2652 GKPNTILV
+2652 GNPNTILV

-2833 MVDGDN
+2833 MVNGDN
-2839 PVTIDLAGYNITGSG
+2839 PVTIDLAGHNITGSG

-2860 VTAKGDLTIKGKGTV
+2860 VTVKGDLTIKGEGTV

-2888 VRSPIAKVTLE
+2888 VRSSLAKVTLE

-2924 VYVKGGTYK
+2924 VYVKGGTYE
-2933 GATPDWTL
+2933 GSTPDWTL
-2941 NCYDEHY
+2941 NCKDDYY

-2971 AEGENT
+2971 AEGKGT
-2977 NFVPAG
+2977 NFVAAG
-2983 YVSTKGADGNY
+2983 YVSNMNEDGSY
-2994 TVEEYKPVEVWTGYS
+2994 TVVPADAKIDVKRSLTLGNTLIMNYKVLLPEGYTNPHIVFESYDAKAGAFYSVPV
-3009 GAKVA
+3009 A
-3014 SYATVAEA
+3014 
-3022 AEKLDGNKWIV
+3022 
-3033 IGKDYTLTEDFT
+3033 DYTLQTKDEETRYVFAFTET
-3045 IGGENLDN
+3045 
-3053 LYLDVAEGATL
+3053 
-3064 TVAEGVT
+3064 
-3071 LTVAA
+3071 
-3076 NAKRLGVRDGATL
+3076 
-3089 VNKGTIVVCGSSTSN
+3089 
-3104 GFAMLYGT
+3104 
-3112 FTGNELTV
+3112 
-3120 PEGCFLDNNGKNFF
+3120 
-3134 ATANENAVYEITFGD
+3134 
-3149 GTVKKTADSTNI
+3149 
-3161 KGGNVKQIKL
+3161 
-3171 LKDVTNGGWTLDS
+3171 
-3184 SSVGAEVVLDLNGH
+3184 
-3198 TISYNGANR
+3198 
-3207 YYATLNVYT
+3207 
-3216 KVTIK
+3216 
-3221 NGTVKYE
+3221 
-3228 GSKRG
+3228 
-3233 AIDLVGQGDLTIE
+3233 
-3246 RDVTIDGGDGFA
+3246 
-3258 IFTSGT
+3258 
-3264 SKLTVNGKVTANGNY
+3264 
-3279 AIAGNGSKDAGGYI
+3279 
-3293 DSCDIIVNGGAVIS
+3293 
-3307 ASKGIAIYHPEK
+3307 
-3319 GTVTINGG
+3319 
-3327 TITGHTGI
+3327 
-3335 EMCAGQLVVNG
+3335 
-3346 GSITSNGDNM
+3346 
-3356 DATGSQN
+3356 
-3363 AILDGAAISI
+3363 
-3373 INRNYPGGVPTAVIK
+3373 
-3388 GGTFAANGKDAQ
+3388 
-3400 TVKAYDYTGDKVA
+3400 
-3413 EWTAAGDNVNISGG
+3413 
-3427 TFSSIPT
+3427 
-3434 NMGVLCADGYKTVY
+3434 
-3448 DAYADMYNV
+3448 
-3457 VKQDAK
+3457 
-3463 ITVGKRLSI
+3463 
-3472 GNDLTITYLVSMT
+3472 
-3485 DCTNPW
+3485 
-3491 VKFQFYN
+3491 
-3498 DDIKGYTTVEV
+3498 
-3509 KNYGTDTVTGPDG
+3509 
-3522 KPMDV
+3522 
-3527 FTFDFTG
+3527 
-3534 INPQRMTD
+3534 NPQRMTD
-3542 TLKATVYAKDAN
+3542 TLKATVYATKGETEKAFP
-3554 GNVVE
+3554 
-3559 YQVDDYSVAQYCSN
+3559 VDDYSVANYCNDLLVSDEN
-3573 KLAKLGQNDPL
+3573 KNGDYNELV
-3584 RKLIGN
+3584 GN
-3590 LVAYGAAAQVYQN
+3590 LVAYGTAAQLYQN
-3603 YRTDNLVSTVV
+3603 YHTDKLVKDVVNGGTMVTYPISEAVEVNNLNKVTGGVVIETKSLVLNNAFAIRVKFTLEDNTTIDQVKFTVQV
-3614 SGAVSTDYTD
+3614 D
-3624 RLSSV
+3624 
-3629 TQYTEKVL
+3629 
-3637 GTAGVNIKGKTLVLS
+3637 GKTTTVESFHEGTLS
-3652 NTFAVRVYFT
+3652 NGT
-3662 VNKGVDIA
+3662 
-3670 NVSFNVTANG
+3670 SC
-3680 KTDTVNSFE
+3680 
-3689 KDEKL
+3689 
-3694 GYYYFDYANLNA
+3694 YYFDFADLNSR
-3706 TQLDSE
+3706 QLGS
-3712 VKFESFVNETGV
+3712 T
-3724 GDMVTYS
+3724 VTFTAVVDGTNNDVLEFS
-3731 VNTYLAKKMPNYD
+3731 ANTYL
-3744 KSSNAYK
+3744 K
-3751 LMAELF
+3751 LMAGREGVSTKLMDLLTTLYS
-3757 NYGCA
+3757 YGCT
-3762 CTEYASK
+3762 CKNFK

>member
-31 TGGTGETSDVIVEET
+31 TEDTVGGPGEPNDVIVEET

-59 NPELT
+59 NPEPT
-64 GEDEGG
+64 GEGG
-70 GAANVS
+70 GAAAVVS
-76 EGETATVATI
+76 VGETATVATI

-100 VADGQT
+100 VADGET

-131 ADGADVSF
+131 AEGAKVSF

-172 TDTLVYN
+172 ADTLVYN
-179 NCTINGM
+179 NCIINGM

-194 TFNGCTFNQTSAGA
+194 TFNSCTFNQTSAGA

-236 NEGANHKTDLTVT
+236 NEGAIAKTDLTVT
-249 KTSFNASA
+249 DTKFVASA

-279 VDEQTTAAGFDN
+279 VDDKTTDTGFAA
-291 GSNSGNS
+291 GSNSGKT
-298 LWNDKMQT
+298 LWNDKKQT

-317 AGETVFEP
+317 AGEKVFEP
-325 KATASAVATTKDGR
+325 KATVVKPVSVNGTSYETLEDAIDAATPDANGVVTYEISGKVDVTATGWVQVAKSGLTGLTAVKFVGTTDDAKICINGGLAILADQN
-339 EYATLTEALAAV
+339 YDIDVSFEALALSKLNPTTYGGDYGHSTNYFTTWLRNSGAAENTV
-351 TESNPLTSVTEEA
+351 TYTNCTFPNGVSNNQ
-364 WPAATPV
+364 
-371 YYNGS
+371 YG
-376 FYATIG
+376 
-382 ELLYDAQQKTGAITP
+382 KTVFDNCKFT
-397 ENAPDT
+397 
-403 AVIYC
+403 
-408 RPGTTI
+408 
-414 PTGKASHPSFVTSTT
+414 
-429 IYGNGATLSG
+429 NGATGL
-439 VTEWDV
+439 
-445 ENYYTLTKD
+445 Y
-454 ITINLY
+454 NL
-460 SLNGGASV
+460 
-468 WGTRRS
+468 W
-474 DYAVTVN
+474 
-481 MVDCKDAHEV
+481 
-491 LFNYGSGNGR
+491 NYGG
-501 VDVTVKDSTFLK
+501 STE
-513 SGGAAHGWPVSIN
+513 I
-526 CLGSLLVDGCTF
+526 
-538 DGVTTGVVV
+538 
-547 NVKQPSEN
+547 
-555 GKMAV
+555 
-560 TVKNSTF
+560 KNS
-567 NNVTGQDS
+567 S
-575 NKGALR
+575 
-581 VTGQQACDIDLT
+581 
-593 IENVAF
+593 F
-599 TGTHADPEDIT
+599 TGTRGIKAYSEGVDGGQIEVADTTFNGLGEKAAIVVSKATTVTLNKVDATECTKGLLQKDIDGGSLKTTIEANGTGISGKFDIT
-610 IGNVKSEENLGKVSY
+610 ATTTADAAKNEF
-625 NISGTDASM
+625 NISAGTFTSEVSNDYCADGFEV
-634 TTHKAGA
+634 KANDN
-641 TEAAKET
+641 
-648 LVSGTTY
+648 GTY
-655 TGTNAAT
+655 GVVEAAT
-662 AAGDGTEANPYTL
+662 AAGDGTEAKPYTL
-675 EQLGTMTRQAYIEAQ
+675 EQLGAMTRQEYINAQ
-690 NRLNGIM
+690 NRLNGTM
-697 YVTVGN
+697 YVTVGD

-784 VTFKGITFNNV
+784 VTFKGTTFNNV

-815 DGCTFNGIIVG
+815 DNCTFNGIIVG

-897 EYISQWNIT
+897 EYISQWNIK

-918 SRQAGDTT
+918 SKQAGDTA

-946 AENNTKSANTAALY
+946 AENNTKSENTAALY
-960 TIPEGKTS
+960 TIPKGKTS
-968 LPLGSTVKNL
+968 LPLGSTVKDTKGN
-978 AGEPVELTDALKWK
+978 EVELTDALKWK
-992 AGDAETDKIVLE
+992 AGDATAGKIVLK

-1025 AASRNATV
+1025 AATAGQTV
-1033 TMLADTKENVT
+1033 ILLTNVNENVE
-1044 ISKALTL
+1044 IAKEKNLTL
-1051 DLNGF
+1051 DLNGKTLSGGTGTAKAALSNLGTITIQDTSAAKTGTIKRDDTGTVGETSYYVIRNQGTMTIESGIVINNSGYKKANPTGSMVGSSLICNGDCNEGGTLTIKGGTF
-1056 TLNGGTEKGKPA
+1056 TQNNFIAIKNGALGVLHVSGGTITSNHSAIQNWFKADITGGEIKGQLWTDAYKADESVGQTTIGGDAKFTGEIVMDIAGSVAPTLAINGGNLNVTNWRITSAAASVGAKPSVSGGTFSSAVPAEYCAEGFIPVKNADGTYGVKAGAYVAQIGDVKYETLQAAFDAAKTGDTVTLLQDITLTEQVNITKALDGLTLDGNNKTITCATATDPLSGGKSALYFGNANNKLYCTGIKIKDLTMTGTARFAIFLCGGTTTEFTNVNISGNYYIAVNLYGTHGATMTNCHISNTTTGTDQYISGVWSNVASQNPLKLVNSTVDVIAINTYTTANTLAPKIFIDKDSSAEIHTFDDGSVSGNKRLCVSTESKGTYTIKEYIDNEWVDIRVAEVLNTKGESQGTYGSLQAAINAAKRDYTVKLLSNTRENVTVSQNNIVLELNGYTLNGGTEKGKPA
-1068 LTITARIVTIK
+1068 LKVDNARVTVK

-1109 GNGWVI
+1109 GKQGKTLLT
-1115 FKSGTVKNGSGAGG
+1115 FESGIVKNDSGNREG
-1129 TKGASLVR
+1129 KGASLVR

-1142 VKNYPGLVING
+1142 VAKYPGLTIKG

-1158 DNFIVIKVDR
+1158 DNFIAIKVDR
-1168 GHLTLNGG
+1168 GTLYLNDGEV
-1176 TLNSANTY
+1176 NSANSY
-1184 AVENWF
+1184 AIENCH
-1190 NATIKGGT
+1190 NAIIRGGT
-1198 VNGAVSSWT
+1198 VNGTVAAWT
-1207 YSAGS
+1207 YSGGS

-1305 GVQQQQQVLAKIG
+1305 GVQQQQVLAKIG

-1359 DLNGKT
+1359 NLNGKT

-1384 VTLTVKNGTVASNSM
+1384 VTLAVQNGTVASNSM

-1420 VFEGVTMTAKG
+1420 VFENVTMTAKG

-1538 GKFTAKAGNKA
+1538 GKFTAKTGNEA

-1563 TAAEKVA
+1563 TANKTVA

-1582 GLCATGYIPVAN
+1582 GLCANGYIPVAN
-1594 GDGTYGVEL
+1594 GDGTH
-1603 SNYVV
+1603 
-1608 VGGIKG
+1608 
-1614 FENTKFA
+1614 T
-1621 SFADAYDAIKPVL
+1621 
-1634 ETICEKDALGQGTPA
+1634 
-1649 NAAAFDA
+1649 
-1656 VFTDVKDGRATLT
+1656 
-1669 YTITGNVTYDETGY
+1669 
-1683 ANLLTMG
+1683 
-1690 RRSSHYLTNERHLI
+1690 
-1704 NFKFV
+1704 
-1709 GAEADRGATLT
+1709 
-1720 VNSNI
+1720 
-1725 TLPYEWWGEKITTAI
+1725 
-1740 SFENLTITGSASN
+1740 
-1753 GLYTYQH
+1753 
-1760 YFEGIDFK
+1760 
-1768 VNNCT
+1768 
-1773 LKGIKIYNCANVG
+1773 
-1786 GSYTITNSTLDGT
+1786 
-1799 GAPAGAYAIHLQ
+1799 
-1811 GNETAPLN
+1811 
-1819 ITISGN
+1819 
-1825 QISGYDRGIN
+1825 
-1835 IDQNTAVA
+1835 
-1843 TISGNTIGINDVNR
+1843 
-1857 SCIQLTRL
+1857 
-1865 ASTEVK
+1865 
-1871 DNTLNLNGGNAFTLH
+1871 
-1886 KNLAAG
+1886 
-1892 SKINIAGNT
+1892 
-1901 VDGNGYLIYDDTKN
+1901 
-1915 AIDLTYTNNTITGN
+1915 
-1929 VDTTKGVYDGKT
+1929 
-1941 HALTDGVD
+1941 
-1949 VVINGVKAAQIGDVK
+1949 
-1964 YETLQAAIDAAN
+1964 
-1976 NGETVTLL
+1976 
-1984 ADATEDV
+1984 
-1991 TIDKNITLDLGGKTL
+1991 
-2006 TNTGAGK
+2006 
-2013 ATVTI
+2013 
-2018 AKGATATVQNG
+2018 
-2029 SIIGGTSYYN
+2029 
-2039 IQNNGIA
+2039 
-2046 TFTGVTATAGN
+2046 
-2057 TGSSM
+2057 
-2062 IDNWGTLTIESG
+2062 
-2074 TYEGGLNVVKS
+2074 
-2085 EEGSTLTINGGKFTR
+2085 
-2100 DWAPKYGVTGT
+2100 
-2111 ILVYGTT
+2111 
-2118 TIKDG
+2118 
-2123 TFIDKSTSN
+2123 
-2132 NARVV
+2132 
-2137 VTGVV
+2137 
-2142 EGYTSIT
+2142 
-2149 YVKGGSFTRT
+2149 
-2159 GSGNI
+2159 
-2164 FHGLGKAT
+2164 
-2172 SDNFEVSGGTF
+2172 
-2183 NKSISDGYCADGFIP
+2183 
-2198 TKNADGTYGVKEG
+2198 
-2211 KYVAQVGKYNKYE
+2211 
-2224 SLAEAISH
+2224 
-2232 SSRSTIKLLAN
+2232 
-2243 VTENVTIPAGKTIT
+2243 
-2257 LDLNGFTLN
+2257 
-2266 GGTGTANAALYNLG
+2266 
-2280 TITIRDS
+2280 
-2287 SAAQTGTIKRD
+2287 
-2298 DAGIEGETSYYVIR
+2298 
-2312 NQGTMTIESGIVI
+2312 
-2325 NNSGYRKVNST
+2325 
-2336 GSMVGS
+2336 
-2342 SLICNGDCDE
+2342 
-2352 GGTLTIK
+2352 
-2359 GGTFTQNNFIAIK
+2359 
-2372 NGVLGVLKVT
+2372 
-2382 GGTITSNHSAIQNWF
+2382 
-2397 EADITGGKIT
+2397 
-2407 GQLWTDA
+2407 
-2414 WEEGKSVG
+2414 
-2422 KTTIGGDATFAGEI
+2422 
-2436 VMDITGSVAPT
+2436 
-2447 LAINGGNLNVTR
+2447 
-2459 WRITNAAANAGAKPA
+2459 
-2474 VSGGTFSS
+2474 
-2482 AVKEEYCATGY
+2482 
-2493 IPKDNGDG
+2493 
-2501 TYGVKEGVYVAK
+2501 VKEGVYVAK

-2524 AINAAKG
+2524 AIDAAKG
-2531 NSTVRLLANVT
+2531 GSTVRLLANVT

-2571 RINGTTDIQSTGGVG
+2571 RINGTTDIQDTYKTG

-2639 DNAVIAGNGSQRD
+2639 DNAVIAGNGSKRD

-2671 DGYIACG
+2671 EGYIACG

-2702 VARAGTVKVT
+2702 VARAGTVTVT
-2712 GGTFNCTGTAEGYV
+2712 GGTFSCTGTAEGYV

-2771 TLADGYVATQTDGMY
+2771 TLAAGYVANKDESGMY
-2786 KVAKADPTA
+2786 KVAKANPVAAIGD
-2795 EINGVKYDT
+2795 VKYDT
-2804 LQAAINAAQATK
+2804 LQAAITAAQDTK
-2816 GGATI
+2816 DGATI
-2821 TLLKNINTESYY
+2821 TLLTDINTSSYY
-2833 MVDGDN
+2833 EVKGEN
-2839 PVTIDLAGYNITGSG
+2839 PVTIDLAGHNITGSG

-2860 VTAKGDLTIKGKGTV
+2860 VTAKGDLTIKGEGTV

-2933 GATPDWTL
+2933 GFTPDWTL

-2983 YVSTKGADGNY
+2983 YVSRMDEDGSY
-2994 TVEEYKPVEVWTGYS
+2994 TV
-3009 GAKVA
+3009 
-3014 SYATVAEA
+3014 
-3022 AEKLDGNKWIV
+3022 
-3033 IGKDYTLTEDFT
+3033 
-3045 IGGENLDN
+3045 
-3053 LYLDVAEGATL
+3053 
-3064 TVAEGVT
+3064 
-3071 LTVAA
+3071 
-3076 NAKRLGVRDGATL
+3076 
-3089 VNKGTIVVCGSSTSN
+3089 
-3104 GFAMLYGT
+3104 
-3112 FTGNELTV
+3112 V
-3120 PEGCFLDNNGKNFF
+3120 PE
-3134 ATANENAVYEITFGD
+3134 
-3149 GTVKKTADSTNI
+3149 
-3161 KGGNVKQIKL
+3161 
-3171 LKDVTNGGWTLDS
+3171 
-3184 SSVGAEVVLDLNGH
+3184 
-3198 TISYNGANR
+3198 
-3207 YYATLNVYT
+3207 
-3216 KVTIK
+3216 
-3221 NGTVKYE
+3221 
-3228 GSKRG
+3228 
-3233 AIDLVGQGDLTIE
+3233 
-3246 RDVTIDGGDGFA
+3246 
-3258 IFTSGT
+3258 
-3264 SKLTVNGKVTANGNY
+3264 
-3279 AIAGNGSKDAGGYI
+3279 
-3293 DSCDIIVNGGAVIS
+3293 
-3307 ASKGIAIYHPEK
+3307 
-3319 GTVTINGG
+3319 
-3327 TITGHTGI
+3327 
-3335 EMCAGQLVVNG
+3335 
-3346 GSITSNGDNM
+3346 
-3356 DATGSQN
+3356 
-3363 AILDGAAISI
+3363 
-3373 INRNYPGGVPTAVIK
+3373 
-3388 GGTFAANGKDAQ
+3388 
-3400 TVKAYDYTGDKVA
+3400 
-3413 EWTAAGDNVNISGG
+3413 
-3427 TFSSIPT
+3427 
-3434 NMGVLCADGYKTVY
+3434 
-3448 DAYADMYNV
+3448 
-3457 VKQDAK
+3457 DAK

-3472 GNDLTITYLVSMT
+3472 GNDLTITYLVSLT

-3662 VNKGVDIA
+3662 VNEGVDIA

-3706 TQLDSE
+3706 TRLDSE

>member
-31 TGGTGETSDVIVEET
+31 TGGTGETSGAIVEET

-76 EGETATVATI
+76 AGETATVATI

-100 VADGQT
+100 VADGET

-186 VFLYAVNE
+186 VFLYAGNE
-194 TFNGCTFNQTSAGA
+194 TFNGCTFKQESADA

-229 GRCVLVY
+229 GKAVLVY
-236 NEGANHKTDLTVT
+236 NEGAIAKTDLTVT
-249 KTSFNASA
+249 DTKFVASA

-279 VDEQTTAAGFDN
+279 VDDKTTDTGFAT
-291 GSNSGNS
+291 GSNSGKT
-298 LWNDKMQT
+298 LWNDKKQT

-382 ELLYDAQQKTGAITP
+382 ELLYDAQQKTGAIAP

-439 VTEWDV
+439 STEWDV

-567 NNVTGQDS
+567 NDVTGQDS

-675 EQLGTMTRQAYIEAQ
+675 EQLGAMTRQAYIDAQ

-697 YVTVGN
+697 YVTVGD

-784 VTFKGITFNNV
+784 VTFKGTTFNNV

-826 AIAAQTLTFNKCVFE
+826 AIAAQTLTFNRCEFK
-841 NYTNTTDANS
+841 NYTNTTDANN

-865 QGDNEGQGSDFKS
+865 QGDNEGQGSDFRS
-878 LTTINFTDNKV
+878 LTAINFTDNKV

-897 EYISQWNIT
+897 EYISQWDIT

-918 SRQAGDTT
+918 SKQDGDTT

-992 AGDAETDKIVLE
+992 AGDAETDKIVLK

-1019 LQAAID
+1019 LQAAIN

-1033 TMLADTKENVT
+1033 TMLANTRENVT
-1044 ISKALTL
+1044 ISTPYLTL

-1068 LTITARIVTIK
+1068 LTVTARVTVK
-1079 DSSEAQTGTI
+1079 DSSTAQTGTI

-1094 AENSGVSSHYVIDIQ
+1094 AENSGVSSHYVIDVQ
-1109 GNGWVI
+1109 GGGWLT
-1115 FKSGTVKNGSGAGG
+1115 FESGTVKNNSGNANG
-1129 TKGASLVR
+1129 KGASLVR
-1137 VGDDS
+1137 VGDDR
-1142 VKNYPGLVING
+1142 VAKYPGLNIKG

-1168 GHLTLNGG
+1168 GDLFLNGG
-1176 TLNSANTY
+1176 TLNSKNSY
-1184 AVENWF
+1184 AIEDWHR
-1190 NATIKGGT
+1190 ATIKGGT
-1198 VNGAVSSWT
+1198 VNGTVAAWT
-1207 YSAGS
+1207 YSGGYS
-1212 NSTLTIS
+1212 SSLEIS
-1219 GGTVNGD
+1219 GGTINGD

-1232 GDADKV
+1232 GNADGKKATV
-1238 AKVEITDGTVN
+1238 AITGGTIN
-1249 GQLDTRSYDP
+1249 GELDTRSYDP
-1259 NTGELTS
+1259 KTNKLTS
-1266 IDDAAKAT
+1266 ISDATKAT
-1274 IKVSGG
+1274 IEVTAG
-1280 TFSSAV
+1280 TFAKD
-1286 PAEYCAAGFIP
+1286 P
-1297 TANADGTY
+1297 TKYLVEGSTVKTNSDGTF
-1305 GVQQQQQVLAKIG
+1305 GVEKAYLATVG
-1318 DTAYY
+1318 ETSYY
-1323 TMDAAFHA
+1323 TMEEAFKA
-1331 VQAGETIVMQRDYTT
+1331 QTASGEPIVMLRDYTT
-1346 GAEQYSGNKSFAI
+1346 GSPFNSGTINRTV
-1359 DLNGKT
+1359 DLNGYT
-1365 WTYTGTNT
+1365 WTCTGTDT
-1373 NHAAFEINYPD
+1373 NSAAFEINNPD
-1384 VTLTVKNGTVASNSM
+1384 VTLTVKNGEVVSSQL
-1399 VGLIPSAMGVGG
+1399 VGLIPSAMGGA
-1411 TITYDNAGL
+1411 ITYDNSSL
-1420 VFEGVTMTAKG
+1420 VFESVKMMTTA

-1538 GKFTAKAGNKA
+1538 GRFTAKAGNKA

-1563 TAAEKVA
+1563 TANKTVA

-1582 GLCATGYIPVAN
+1582 GLCANGYIPTTN
-1594 GDGTYGVEL
+1594 SDGTYGVEL
-1603 SNYVV
+1603 GNYVV

-1634 ETICEKDALGQGTPA
+1634 EKICANDPLGEGTPA

-1753 GLYTYQH
+1753 GLYTYQP
-1760 YFEGIDFK
+1760 YFEGIDFT

-1892 SKINIAGNT
+1892 SKIDIAGNT
-1901 VDGNGYLIYDDTKN
+1901 INNDGYLIYDNTKQN
-1915 AIDLTYTNNTITGN
+1915 IALTYTNNTITGN
-1929 VDTTKGVYDGKT
+1929 VDTTKGVYGGNT
-1941 HALTDGVD
+1941 YALTDGVD

-1964 YETLQAAIDAAN
+1964 YETLAEAIAAAN

-1984 ADATEDV
+1984 KDVTEDV

-2018 AKGATATVQNG
+2018 DKGATATVQNG

-2085 EEGSTLTINGGKFTR
+2085 EEGSTLTINGGKFTGTY
-2100 DWAPKYGVTGT
+2100 APSSDYTAV
-2111 ILVYGTT
+2111 ILVYGNTTITGGEFIQSLTT
-2118 TIKDG
+2118 TG
-2123 TFIDKSTSN
+2123 RW
-2132 NARVV
+2132 AHPQVV
-2137 VTGVV
+2137 MTGVV
-2142 EGYTSIT
+2142 EGYEAFTT
-2149 YVKGGSFTRT
+2149 VTGGTFTNKK
-2159 GSGNI
+2159 SGEGI
-2164 FHGLGKAT
+2164 FRGIGKAT

-2183 NKSISDGYCADGFIP
+2183 NKSVPDSYFKTGYFAKKTADGYTADGPYAVRIGTTAGYATLEEAFAAA
-2198 TKNADGTYGVKEG
+2198 KNG
-2211 KYVAQVGKYNKYE
+2211 N
-2224 SLAEAISH
+2224 
-2232 SSRSTIKLLAN
+2232 
-2243 VTENVTIPAGKTIT
+2243 TIT
-2257 LDLNGFTLN
+2257 LLRDCESGRINLEDKNVTVDLNGKVLTSTAAYGVMFCAKNGHKITVKGDTRGSKLVGTLMVTAETDGHIVIN
-2266 GGTGTANAALYNLG
+2266 GGTYENNQYCPIYINGAVSSENSTLTVKNA
-2280 TITIRDS
+2280 TITALPGDSNQDNGVAVYLAGYSTSTFTRTTITAPVTGLEIR
-2287 SAAQTGTIKRD
+2287 
-2298 DAGIEGETSYYVIR
+2298 AG
-2312 NQGTMTIESGIVI
+2312 
-2325 NNSGYRKVNST
+2325 K
-2336 GSMVGS
+2336 
-2342 SLICNGDCDE
+2342 L
-2352 GGTLTIK
+2352 TLTNC
-2359 GGTFTQNNFIAIK
+2359 T
-2372 NGVLGVLKVT
+2372 VT
-2382 GGTITSNHSAIQNWF
+2382 GGSGEVVTNANGNGTTVTNAAVAISQHTTKK
-2397 EADITGGKIT
+2397 DIDVTITGGT
-2407 GQLWTDA
+2407 YT
-2414 WEEGKSVG
+2414 
-2422 KTTIGGDATFAGEI
+2422 ATAAVYQTNVQG
-2436 VMDITGSVAPT
+2436 TGSE
-2447 LAINGGNLNVTR
+2447 NVKVSIKSGTFKGAVSAE
-2459 WRITNAAANAGAKPA
+2459 TNNTVA

-2524 AINAAKG
+2524 AIDAAKG

-2571 RINGTTDIQSTGGVG
+2571 RINGTTDIQDTYKTG

-2652 GKPNTILV
+2652 GNPNTILV

-2771 TLADGYVATQTDGMY
+2771 TLAAGYVANKDESGMY
-2786 KVAKADPTA
+2786 KVAKANPVAAIGD
-2795 EINGVKYDT
+2795 VKYDT
-2804 LQAAINAAQATK
+2804 LQAAINAAQDTK
-2816 GGATI
+2816 DGATI
-2821 TLLKNINTESYY
+2821 TLLTDINTSSYY
-2833 MVDGDN
+2833 EVKGEN
-2839 PVTIDLAGYNITGSG
+2839 PVIIDLAGHNITGSG

-2860 VTAKGDLTIKGKGTV
+2860 VTVKGDLTIKGEGTV
-2875 TAVEDNG
+2875 TAVEDNK

-2888 VRSPIAKVTLE
+2888 VRSSFAKVTLE

-2941 NCYDEHY
+2941 NCKDEYY

-2983 YVSTKGADGNY
+2983 YVSNMNEDGSY
-2994 TVEEYKPVEVWTGYS
+2994 TVAPEDTKIDVKRSLTLGNTLIMNYKVLLPEGYTNPHIVFESYDAKAGAFYSVPV
-3009 GAKVA
+3009 A
-3014 SYATVAEA
+3014 
-3022 AEKLDGNKWIV
+3022 
-3033 IGKDYTLTEDFT
+3033 DYTLQTKDEETRYVFAFTET
-3045 IGGENLDN
+3045 
-3053 LYLDVAEGATL
+3053 
-3064 TVAEGVT
+3064 
-3071 LTVAA
+3071 
-3076 NAKRLGVRDGATL
+3076 
-3089 VNKGTIVVCGSSTSN
+3089 
-3104 GFAMLYGT
+3104 
-3112 FTGNELTV
+3112 
-3120 PEGCFLDNNGKNFF
+3120 
-3134 ATANENAVYEITFGD
+3134 
-3149 GTVKKTADSTNI
+3149 
-3161 KGGNVKQIKL
+3161 
-3171 LKDVTNGGWTLDS
+3171 
-3184 SSVGAEVVLDLNGH
+3184 
-3198 TISYNGANR
+3198 
-3207 YYATLNVYT
+3207 
-3216 KVTIK
+3216 
-3221 NGTVKYE
+3221 
-3228 GSKRG
+3228 
-3233 AIDLVGQGDLTIE
+3233 
-3246 RDVTIDGGDGFA
+3246 
-3258 IFTSGT
+3258 
-3264 SKLTVNGKVTANGNY
+3264 
-3279 AIAGNGSKDAGGYI
+3279 
-3293 DSCDIIVNGGAVIS
+3293 
-3307 ASKGIAIYHPEK
+3307 
-3319 GTVTINGG
+3319 
-3327 TITGHTGI
+3327 
-3335 EMCAGQLVVNG
+3335 
-3346 GSITSNGDNM
+3346 
-3356 DATGSQN
+3356 
-3363 AILDGAAISI
+3363 
-3373 INRNYPGGVPTAVIK
+3373 
-3388 GGTFAANGKDAQ
+3388 
-3400 TVKAYDYTGDKVA
+3400 
-3413 EWTAAGDNVNISGG
+3413 
-3427 TFSSIPT
+3427 
-3434 NMGVLCADGYKTVY
+3434 
-3448 DAYADMYNV
+3448 
-3457 VKQDAK
+3457 
-3463 ITVGKRLSI
+3463 
-3472 GNDLTITYLVSMT
+3472 
-3485 DCTNPW
+3485 
-3491 VKFQFYN
+3491 
-3498 DDIKGYTTVEV
+3498 
-3509 KNYGTDTVTGPDG
+3509 
-3522 KPMDV
+3522 
-3527 FTFDFTG
+3527 
-3534 INPQRMTD
+3534 NPQRMTD
-3542 TLKATVYAKDAN
+3542 TLKATVYATKGETEKAFPI
-3554 GNVVE
+3554 
-3559 YQVDDYSVAQYCSN
+3559 DDYSVADYCNELLDSAAN
-3573 KLAKLGQNDPL
+3573 EKGAYNELV
-3584 RKLIGN
+3584 GN
-3590 LVAYGAAAQVYQN
+3590 LVAYGTAAQLYQN
-3603 YRTDNLVSTVV
+3603 YHTDKLVKDVVNGGIAVTYPISEAVEVNNLNKVAGGVAIETKSLVLNNAFAIRVKFTLEDNTTIDQVKFTV
-3614 SGAVSTDYTD
+3614 AVD
-3624 RLSSV
+3624 
-3629 TQYTEKVL
+3629 
-3637 GTAGVNIKGKTLVLS
+3637 GKTTTIGSESFREGTLS
-3652 NTFAVRVYFT
+3652 NGT
-3662 VNKGVDIA
+3662 
-3670 NVSFNVTANG
+3670 SC
-3680 KTDTVNSFE
+3680 
-3689 KDEKL
+3689 
-3694 GYYYFDYANLNA
+3694 YYFDFADLNSR
-3706 TQLDSE
+3706 QLGS
-3712 VKFESFVNETGV
+3712 T
-3724 GDMVTYS
+3724 VTFTAVVDGRNNDVLEFS
-3731 VNTYLAKKMPNYD
+3731 ANTYL
-3744 KSSNAYK
+3744 K
-3751 LMAELF
+3751 LMAEREGVSTELM
-3757 NYGCA
+3757 NLLTTLYSYGRTCD
-3762 CTEYASK
+3762 SFK

>member
-31 TGGTGETSDVIVEET
+31 TGDTGETKNAIVEET

-70 GAANVS
+70 GGTNVS

-86 GSATYESLDEAITA
+86 GSATYETLDEAIAA
-100 VADGQT
+100 VADGET

-116 NGSLNYTGKAFTIAA
+116 NGNLNYTGKAFTIAA

-172 TDTLVYN
+172 ADTLVYN
-179 NCTINGM
+179 NCTINGV

-194 TFNGCTFNQTSAGA
+194 TFNSCKFYQDSADA

-229 GRCVLVY
+229 GKAVLVY
-236 NEGANHKTDLTVT
+236 NEGAIAKTDLTVT
-249 KTSFNASA
+249 DTKFVASA

-279 VDEQTTAAGFDN
+279 VDDKTTDTGFAA
-291 GSNSGNS
+291 GSNSGKT
-298 LWNDKMQT
+298 LWNDKKQT

-317 AGETVFEP
+317 GGKKVFEP
-325 KATASAVATTKDGR
+325 VATASAVATTKDGR

-382 ELLYDAQQKTGAITP
+382 ELLYDAQQNTGAIAP
-397 ENAPDT
+397 ENAPVT

-439 VTEWDV
+439 STEWDV

-468 WGTRRS
+468 WSTRRS

-501 VDVTVKDSTFLK
+501 VIVTVKDSTFLK

-555 GKMAV
+555 GTMAV

-567 NNVTGQDS
+567 NDVTGQDS

-593 IENVAF
+593 IENVEF

-625 NISGTDASM
+625 NISGTAASM

-641 TEAAKET
+641 IEATKET

-675 EQLGTMTRQAYIEAQ
+675 EQLGAMTRQEYINAQ

-703 YAYDTNGVLGNGVR
+703 YAYDINGVLGNGVR

-772 TSLLLALPAYTN
+772 TSLLLALPAYTD

-826 AIAAQTLTFNKCVFE
+826 AIAAQTLTFNGCEFK
-841 NYTNTTDANS
+841 NYTNTTYANS

-865 QGDNEGQGSDFKS
+865 QGDNEGQGSDFRS

-897 EYISQWNIT
+897 EYISQWDIT

-918 SRQAGDTT
+918 SKQDGDTT

-992 AGDAETDKIVLE
+992 AGDAEADKIVLE

-1025 AASRNATV
+1025 AA
-1033 TMLADTKENVT
+1033 
-1044 ISKALTL
+1044 
-1051 DLNGF
+1051 
-1056 TLNGGTEKGKPA
+1056 
-1068 LTITARIVTIK
+1068 TA
-1079 DSSEAQTGTI
+1079 
-1089 MREDT
+1089 
-1094 AENSGVSSHYVIDIQ
+1094 
-1109 GNGWVI
+1109 
-1115 FKSGTVKNGSGAGG
+1115 
-1129 TKGASLVR
+1129 
-1137 VGDDS
+1137 
-1142 VKNYPGLVING
+1142 
-1153 GTFTQ
+1153 
-1158 DNFIVIKVDR
+1158 
-1168 GHLTLNGG
+1168 
-1176 TLNSANTY
+1176 
-1184 AVENWF
+1184 
-1190 NATIKGGT
+1190 
-1198 VNGAVSSWT
+1198 
-1207 YSAGS
+1207 
-1212 NSTLTIS
+1212 
-1219 GGTVNGD
+1219 
-1226 VTSVNY
+1226 
-1232 GDADKV
+1232 
-1238 AKVEITDGTVN
+1238 
-1249 GQLDTRSYDP
+1249 GQ
-1259 NTGELTS
+1259 
-1266 IDDAAKAT
+1266 
-1274 IKVSGG
+1274 
-1280 TFSSAV
+1280 
-1286 PAEYCAAGFIP
+1286 
-1297 TANADGTY
+1297 
-1305 GVQQQQQVLAKIG
+1305 
-1318 DTAYY
+1318 
-1323 TMDAAFHA
+1323 
-1331 VQAGETIVMQRDYTT
+1331 
-1346 GAEQYSGNKSFAI
+1346 
-1359 DLNGKT
+1359 
-1365 WTYTGTNT
+1365 
-1373 NHAAFEINYPD
+1373 
-1384 VTLTVKNGTVASNSM
+1384 
-1399 VGLIPSAMGVGG
+1399 
-1411 TITYDNAGL
+1411 
-1420 VFEGVTMTAKG
+1420 
-1431 HSGIETNGN
+1431 
-1440 NTNDA
+1440 
-1445 VTLKNSTLNVPDGF
+1445 
-1459 GIYFPSSG
+1459 
-1467 TLTIDNSTINAKTMG
+1467 
-1482 VQVCAGSLSINAGSA
+1482 
-1497 ITVTGDAVPKTE
+1497 
-1509 NDGAIQ
+1509 
-1515 DGAAISIVNR
+1515 
-1525 TGYKGL
+1525 
-1531 GDVTVTG
+1531 
-1538 GKFTAKAGNKA
+1538 
-1549 IKAYDWANNTETEF
+1549 
-1563 TAAEKVA
+1563 
-1570 VSGGTF
+1570 
-1576 SSAVPE
+1576 
-1582 GLCATGYIPVAN
+1582 
-1594 GDGTYGVEL
+1594 
-1603 SNYVV
+1603 
-1608 VGGIKG
+1608 
-1614 FENTKFA
+1614 
-1621 SFADAYDAIKPVL
+1621 
-1634 ETICEKDALGQGTPA
+1634 
-1649 NAAAFDA
+1649 
-1656 VFTDVKDGRATLT
+1656 
-1669 YTITGNVTYDETGY
+1669 
-1683 ANLLTMG
+1683 
-1690 RRSSHYLTNERHLI
+1690 
-1704 NFKFV
+1704 
-1709 GAEADRGATLT
+1709 
-1720 VNSNI
+1720 
-1725 TLPYEWWGEKITTAI
+1725 
-1740 SFENLTITGSASN
+1740 
-1753 GLYTYQH
+1753 
-1760 YFEGIDFK
+1760 
-1768 VNNCT
+1768 
-1773 LKGIKIYNCANVG
+1773 
-1786 GSYTITNSTLDGT
+1786 
-1799 GAPAGAYAIHLQ
+1799 
-1811 GNETAPLN
+1811 
-1819 ITISGN
+1819 
-1825 QISGYDRGIN
+1825 
-1835 IDQNTAVA
+1835 
-1843 TISGNTIGINDVNR
+1843 
-1857 SCIQLTRL
+1857 
-1865 ASTEVK
+1865 
-1871 DNTLNLNGGNAFTLH
+1871 
-1886 KNLAAG
+1886 
-1892 SKINIAGNT
+1892 
-1901 VDGNGYLIYDDTKN
+1901 
-1915 AIDLTYTNNTITGN
+1915 
-1929 VDTTKGVYDGKT
+1929 
-1941 HALTDGVD
+1941 
-1949 VVINGVKAAQIGDVK
+1949 
-1964 YETLQAAIDAAN
+1964 
-1976 NGETVTLL
+1976 TVTLL

-2039 IQNNGIA
+2039 IQNNGTA

-2057 TGSSM
+2057 NDSSM
-2062 IDNWGTLTIESG
+2062 IDNFGTLTIESG
-2074 TYEGGLNVVKS
+2074 SYTGGLDTIKNEPGAKLTIS
-2085 EEGSTLTINGGKFTR
+2085 GGEFTLTK
-2100 DWAPKYGVTGT
+2100 GT
-2111 ILVYGTT
+2111 SKG
-2118 TIKDG
+2118 
-2123 TFIDKSTSN
+2123 F
-2132 NARVV
+2132 
-2137 VTGVV
+2137 TGVV
-2142 EGYTSIT
+2142 FNYGDLTIT
-2149 YVKGGSFTRT
+2149 GGAFTQSDKSAPYGQAQVIHTDNKSGSSAPSTVIT
-2159 GSGNI
+2159 GGTFKNLCTRSTAWVVR
-2164 FHGLGKAT
+2164 AT
-2172 SDNFEVSGGTF
+2172 NAAAGATKVSGGTF
-2183 NKSISDGYCADGFIP
+2183 NKSISDDYCADGFIP
-2198 TKNADGTYGVKEG
+2198 TKNADGTYGVKAG
-2211 KYVAQVGKYNKYE
+2211 KYVAQIGTKYYETLADAIRLAAKGK
-2224 SLAEAISH
+2224 
-2232 SSRSTIKLLAN
+2232 TITLLDN
-2243 VTENVTIPAGKTIT
+2243 VTENVEITANKNLT

-2266 GGTGTANAALYNLG
+2266 GGTGTAKAALYNLG

-2312 NQGTMTIESGIVI
+2312 NQGTMTIESGNVI

-2531 NSTVRLLANVT
+2531 GSTVRLLANVT

-2559 VGHNITATGTAL
+2559 VGHSITATGTAL
-2571 RINGTTDIQSTGGVG
+2571 RINGTTDIQSTGSVG

-2624 GAKIEIKKNATLIAT
+2624 GAKIEIRGSKATLIAT

-2660 RGGTFI
+2660 KGGTFI

-2671 DGYIACG
+2671 EGYIACG

-2702 VARAGTVKVT
+2702 VARAGTVTVT
-2712 GGTFNCTGTAEGYV
+2712 GGTFSCTGTAEGYV

-2744 KYPALTESSQILVS
+2744 NYPALTESSQILVS
-2758 GGSFSTDPAVNGA
+2758 GGSFSTDPAANGA
-2771 TLADGYVATQTDGMY
+2771 KLADGYVATPNADGVY
-2786 KVAKADPTA
+2786 KVAKANPVAAIGD
-2795 EINGVKYDT
+2795 VKYDT
-2804 LQAAINAAQATK
+2804 LQAAITAAQDTK
-2816 GGATI
+2816 DGATI
-2821 TLLKNINTESYY
+2821 TLLTDINTSSYY
-2833 MVDGDN
+2833 EVKGEN
-2839 PVTIDLAGYNITGSG
+2839 PVTIDLAGHNITGSG

-2860 VTAKGDLTIKGKGTV
+2860 VTVKGDLTIKGEGTV
-2875 TAVEDNG
+2875 TAVEDNK

-2888 VRSPIAKVTLE
+2888 VRSSFAKVTLE

-2924 VYVKGGTYK
+2924 VYVKGGTYE

-2941 NCYDEHY
+2941 NCKDEYY

-2983 YVSTKGADGNY
+2983 YVSTKGADGNFVV
-2994 TVEEYKPVEVWTGYS
+2994 TEV
-3009 GAKVA
+3009 KVA
-3014 SYATVAEA
+3014 EVNGVAYATLSEA
-3022 AEKLDGNKWIV
+3022 IA
-3033 IGKDYTLTEDFT
+3033 
-3045 IGGENLDN
+3045 
-3053 LYLDVAEGATL
+3053 
-3064 TVAEGVT
+3064 
-3071 LTVAA
+3071 AA
-3076 NAKRLGVRDGATL
+3076 NV
-3089 VNKGTIVVCGSSTSN
+3089 
-3104 GFAMLYGT
+3104 
-3112 FTGNELTV
+3112 
-3120 PEGCFLDNNGKNFF
+3120 
-3134 ATANENAVYEITFGD
+3134 GD
-3149 GTVKKTADSTNI
+3149 TVK
-3161 KGGNVKQIKL
+3161 L
-3171 LKDVTNGGWTLDS
+3171 LRDINTPEISYMISKSLTI
-3184 SSVGAEVVLDLNGH
+3184 DLNGM
-3198 TISYNGANR
+3198 TVTGSGYDAVFQIDNAD
-3207 YYATLNVYT
+3207 A
-3216 KVTIK
+3216 KVVIK
-3221 NGTVKYE
+3221 NG
-3228 GSKRG
+3228 
-3233 AIDLVGQGDLTIE
+3233 
-3246 RDVTIDGGDGFA
+3246 
-3258 IFTSGT
+3258 
-3264 SKLTVNGKVTANGNY
+3264 KVVAVEQ
-3279 AIAGNGSKDAGGYI
+3279 S
-3293 DSCDIIVNGGAVIS
+3293 GGAGKYTMAIW
-3307 ASKGIAIYHPEK
+3307 ASKAGCEVTLEGLDVSQKITHTDDPQMDMIYAS
-3319 GTVTINGG
+3319 GG
-3327 TITGHTGI
+3327 TITINSGNFVSGTPEWTLNCYG
-3335 EMCAGQLVVNG
+3335 E
-3346 GSITSNGDNM
+3346 SYTSGEAN
-3356 DATGSQN
+3356 
-3363 AILDGAAISI
+3363 I
-3373 INRNYPGGVPTAVIK
+3373 IVK
-3388 GGTFAANGKDAQ
+3388 GGTFVGFDPANNKAEGKG
-3400 TVKAYDYTGDKVA
+3400 TNFV
-3413 EWTAAGDNVNISGG
+3413 AAGYVSRMDE
-3427 TFSSIPT
+3427 
-3434 NMGVLCADGYKTVY
+3434 DGSYTV
-3448 DAYADMYNV
+3448 V
-3457 VKQDAK
+3457 PEDAK
-3463 ITVGKRLSI
+3463 ITVNKSLTL
-3472 GNDLTITYLVSMT
+3472 GNTLTMTYKVLLPEGYTSEKMV
-3485 DCTNPW
+3485 
-3491 VKFQFYN
+3491 FEFYN
-3498 DDIKGYTTVEV
+3498 DDIKGYDTVEV
-3509 KNYGTDTVTGPDG
+3509 LNGNYNNTT
-3522 KPMDV
+3522 KRYE
-3527 FTFDFTG
+3527 FAFTG
-3534 INPQRMTD
+3534 INPQRMND
-3542 TLKATVYAKDAN
+3542 TLKAKMYAKDAN
-3554 GNVVE
+3554 GNEVI
-3559 YQVDDYSVAQYCSN
+3559 YSVDDYSVAMYCNALLSSEAN
-3573 KLAKLGQNDPL
+3573 KDGKYT
-3584 RKLIGN
+3584 KLIAS
-3590 LVAYGAAAQVYQN
+3590 LVAYGTASQKYMN
-3603 YRTDNLVSTVV
+3603 YRTDTLVSSIVDA
-3614 SGAVSTDYTD
+3614 GAADDYTAQLAAVQAVNN
-3624 RLSSV
+3624 RTPGTGV
-3629 TQYTEKVL
+3629 T
-3637 GTAGVNIKGKTLVLS
+3637 IKAKSLVLTNAFAIRMKFVLDS
-3652 NTFAVRVYFT
+3652 NVSIDDVYFT
-3662 VNKGVDIA
+3662 VNSDSTQYKEFKQSTLSDG
-3670 NVSFNVTANG
+3670 
-3680 KTDTVNSFE
+3680 TVC
-3689 KDEKL
+3689 
-3694 GYYYFDYANLNA
+3694 YYFDYTGLNA
-3706 TQLDSE
+3706 SELDD
-3712 VKFESFVNETGV
+3712 VFTFTAHAGTVTG
-3724 GDMVTYS
+3724 DALQYNA
-3731 VNTYLAKKMPNYD
+3731 NTYLNGM
-3744 KSSNAYK
+3744 YK
-3751 LMAELF
+3751 VLTDRGDTTSALYEIVTALF
-3757 NYGCA
+3757 NYGWTCDNF
-3762 CTEYASK
+3762 

>member
-31 TGGTGETSDVIVEET
+31 TEDTVGGTGETNGVIVEET

-59 NPELT
+59 NPEPT

-76 EGETATVATI
+76 EGETVTVATI
-86 GSATYESLDEAITA
+86 DSTTYESLDAAITA
-100 VADGQT
+100 VKDGET

-131 ADGADVSF
+131 AEGAKVSF

-172 TDTLVYN
+172 ADTLVYD
-179 NCTINGM
+179 NCTINGV

-194 TFNGCTFNQTSAGA
+194 TFNNCTFNQESADA

-229 GRCVLVY
+229 GKAVLVY
-236 NEGANHKTDLTVT
+236 NEGAIAKTDLTVT
-249 KTSFNASA
+249 DTKFVASA

-279 VDEQTTAAGFDN
+279 VDDKTTDTGFAT
-291 GSNSGNS
+291 GSNSGKT
-298 LWNDKMQT
+298 LWNDKKQT

-325 KATASAVATTKDGR
+325 KATVVKPVSVNGTSYETLEDAIDAATPDANGVVTYEISGKVDVTATGWVQVAKSGLTGLTAVKFVGTTDDAKICINGGLAILADQN
-339 EYATLTEALAAV
+339 YDIDVSFEALALSKLNPTYGGDYGHSTNYFTTWLRNSGAAENTV
-351 TESNPLTSVTEEA
+351 TYTNCTFPNGVSNNQ
-364 WPAATPV
+364 
-371 YYNGS
+371 YG
-376 FYATIG
+376 
-382 ELLYDAQQKTGAITP
+382 KTVFDNCKFT
-397 ENAPDT
+397 
-403 AVIYC
+403 
-408 RPGTTI
+408 
-414 PTGKASHPSFVTSTT
+414 
-429 IYGNGATLSG
+429 NGATGL
-439 VTEWDV
+439 
-445 ENYYTLTKD
+445 Y
-454 ITINLY
+454 NL
-460 SLNGGASV
+460 
-468 WGTRRS
+468 W
-474 DYAVTVN
+474 
-481 MVDCKDAHEV
+481 
-491 LFNYGSGNGR
+491 NYGG
-501 VDVTVKDSTFLK
+501 STE
-513 SGGAAHGWPVSIN
+513 I
-526 CLGSLLVDGCTF
+526 
-538 DGVTTGVVV
+538 
-547 NVKQPSEN
+547 
-555 GKMAV
+555 
-560 TVKNSTF
+560 KNS
-567 NNVTGQDS
+567 S
-575 NKGALR
+575 
-581 VTGQQACDIDLT
+581 
-593 IENVAF
+593 F
-599 TGTHADPEDIT
+599 TGTRGIKAYSEGVDGGQIEVADTTFNGLGEKAAIVVSKATTVTLNKVDATECTKGLLQKDIDGGSLKTTIEANGTGISGKFDIT
-610 IGNVKSEENLGKVSY
+610 ATTTADAAKNEF
-625 NISGTDASM
+625 NISAGTFTSEVSNDYCADGFEV
-634 TTHKAGA
+634 KANDN
-641 TEAAKET
+641 
-648 LVSGTTY
+648 GTY
-655 TGTNAAT
+655 GVVEAAT
-662 AAGDGTEANPYTL
+662 AAGDGTEAKPYTL
-675 EQLGTMTRQAYIEAQ
+675 EQLGAMTRKAYIEAQ
-690 NRLNGIM
+690 NRLNGTM
-697 YVTVGN
+697 YVTVGD

-826 AIAAQTLTFNKCVFE
+826 AIAAQTLTFNGCEFK
-841 NYTNTTDANS
+841 NYTNTTYANS

-865 QGDNEGQGSDFKS
+865 QGDNEGQGSDFRS

-897 EYISQWNIT
+897 EYISQWDIT

-918 SRQAGDTT
+918 SKQDGDTT

-946 AENNTKSANTAALY
+946 AENNTKSKNTAALY

-968 LPLGSTVKNL
+968 LPLGSTVKDTKGN
-978 AGEPVELTDALKWK
+978 EVELTDALKWK
-992 AGDAETDKIVLE
+992 AGDATTDKIVLKSVPLD
-1004 TVEAVASVGSKQYGS
+1004 TSVPAGYVEDEQG
-1019 LQAAID
+1019 
-1025 AASRNATV
+1025 
-1033 TMLADTKENVT
+1033 NVT
-1044 ISKALTL
+1044 ISDEAGLFWFAKQANAGNNFAGKTVTLANDIALTKAWTPIGIYN
-1051 DLNGF
+1051 DSKTHFKGTFDGQNHTVSGVEVTENRANGVGF
-1056 TLNGGTEKGKPA
+1056 FGK
-1068 LTITARIVTIK
+1068 VY
-1079 DSSEAQTGTI
+1079 TGTI
-1089 MREDT
+1089 KNLTVEGTITTTGCNYVGGIVGHGYATISNCTFKGNVGSTNTMQVGGIAGSGGFTITNCSVYGNVT
-1094 AENSGVSSHYVIDIQ
+1094 AEC
-1109 GNGWVI
+1109 W
-1115 FKSGTVKNGSGAGG
+1115 AGG
-1129 TKGASLVR
+1129 IVGNCQDGGAYTNCYVE
-1137 VGDDS
+1137 G
-1142 VKNYPGLVING
+1142 VI
-1153 GTFTQ
+1153 
-1158 DNFIVIKVDR
+1158 
-1168 GHLTLNGG
+1168 
-1176 TLNSANTY
+1176 
-1184 AVENWF
+1184 
-1190 NATIKGGT
+1190 
-1198 VNGAVSSWT
+1198 
-1207 YSAGS
+1207 SAGRSYWGGGAAGITPVPLYPSQVISSCYS
-1212 NSTLTIS
+1212 N
-1219 GGTVNGD
+1219 TV
-1226 VTSVNY
+1226 V
-1232 GDADKV
+1232 KV
-1238 AKVEITDGTVN
+1238 AGKEVN
-1249 GQLDTRSYDP
+1249 CPIIAAYNNPLDY
-1259 NTGELTS
+1259 
-1266 IDDAAKAT
+1266 
-1274 IKVSGG
+1274 
-1280 TFSSAV
+1280 
-1286 PAEYCAAGFIP
+1286 
-1297 TANADGTY
+1297 
-1305 GVQQQQQVLAKIG
+1305 
-1318 DTAYY
+1318 
-1323 TMDAAFHA
+1323 
-1331 VQAGETIVMQRDYTT
+1331 
-1346 GAEQYSGNKSFAI
+1346 
-1359 DLNGKT
+1359 NG
-1365 WTYTGTNT
+1365 YTGDLKIYDNSW
-1373 NHAAFEINYPD
+1373 NKQKNSNNSYPIYAEKD
-1384 VTLTVKNGTVASNSM
+1384 
-1399 VGLIPSAMGVGG
+1399 GVGG
-1411 TITYDNAGL
+1411 VLVEGKDVSRDNNL
-1420 VFEGVTMTAKG
+1420 VMLEGDLQYVT
-1431 HSGIETNGN
+1431 
-1440 NTNDA
+1440 D
-1445 VTLKNSTLNVPDGF
+1445 
-1459 GIYFPSSG
+1459 
-1467 TLTIDNSTINAKTMG
+1467 
-1482 VQVCAGSLSINAGSA
+1482 LSKVRIMAGSA
-1497 ITVTGDAVPKTE
+1497 VTQAQDDALAAASIGTAKYITLV
-1509 NDGAIQ
+1509 
-1515 DGAAISIVNR
+1515 AAI
-1525 TGYKGL
+1525 
-1531 GDVTVTG
+1531 
-1538 GKFTAKAGNKA
+1538 
-1549 IKAYDWANNTETEF
+1549 
-1563 TAAEKVA
+1563 
-1570 VSGGTF
+1570 
-1576 SSAVPE
+1576 
-1582 GLCATGYIPVAN
+1582 
-1594 GDGTYGVEL
+1594 
-1603 SNYVV
+1603 
-1608 VGGIKG
+1608 
-1614 FENTKFA
+1614 
-1621 SFADAYDAIKPVL
+1621 
-1634 ETICEKDALGQGTPA
+1634 
-1649 NAAAFDA
+1649 AAA
-1656 VFTDVKDGRATLT
+1656 KD
-1669 YTITGNVTYDETGY
+1669 
-1683 ANLLTMG
+1683 
-1690 RRSSHYLTNERHLI
+1690 
-1704 NFKFV
+1704 
-1709 GAEADRGATLT
+1709 
-1720 VNSNI
+1720 
-1725 TLPYEWWGEKITTAI
+1725 
-1740 SFENLTITGSASN
+1740 
-1753 GLYTYQH
+1753 
-1760 YFEGIDFK
+1760 
-1768 VNNCT
+1768 
-1773 LKGIKIYNCANVG
+1773 
-1786 GSYTITNSTLDGT
+1786 
-1799 GAPAGAYAIHLQ
+1799 
-1811 GNETAPLN
+1811 
-1819 ITISGN
+1819 
-1825 QISGYDRGIN
+1825 
-1835 IDQNTAVA
+1835 
-1843 TISGNTIGINDVNR
+1843 
-1857 SCIQLTRL
+1857 
-1865 ASTEVK
+1865 
-1871 DNTLNLNGGNAFTLH
+1871 
-1886 KNLAAG
+1886 
-1892 SKINIAGNT
+1892 
-1901 VDGNGYLIYDDTKN
+1901 
-1915 AIDLTYTNNTITGN
+1915 
-1929 VDTTKGVYDGKT
+1929 
-1941 HALTDGVD
+1941 
-1949 VVINGVKAAQIGDVK
+1949 
-1964 YETLQAAIDAAN
+1964 
-1976 NGETVTLL
+1976 GETVTLL

-2039 IQNNGIA
+2039 IQNNGTA

-2062 IDNWGTLTIESG
+2062 IDNFGTLTIESG
-2074 TYEGGLNVVKS
+2074 SYTGGLDTIKNEPGAKLTIS
-2085 EEGSTLTINGGKFTR
+2085 GGEFTLTK
-2100 DWAPKYGVTGT
+2100 GT
-2111 ILVYGTT
+2111 SKG
-2118 TIKDG
+2118 
-2123 TFIDKSTSN
+2123 F
-2132 NARVV
+2132 
-2137 VTGVV
+2137 TGVV
-2142 EGYTSIT
+2142 FNYGDLTIT
-2149 YVKGGSFTRT
+2149 GGTFTQSDKSAPYGQAQVIHTDNKSGSSAPSTVIT
-2159 GSGNI
+2159 GGTFKNLCTRSTAWVVR
-2164 FHGLGKAT
+2164 AT
-2172 SDNFEVSGGTF
+2172 NAAAGATKVSGGTF

-2198 TKNADGTYGVKEG
+2198 TKNADGTYGVKAG
-2211 KYVAQVGKYNKYE
+2211 KYVAQIGSKKYE
-2224 SLAEAISH
+2224 TLADAI
-2232 SSRSTIKLLAN
+2232 RLAAKGKTITLLDN
-2243 VTENVTIPAGKTIT
+2243 VTENVEIAANKNLT

-2266 GGTGTANAALYNLG
+2266 GGTGTAKAALYNLG
-2280 TITIRDS
+2280 TITIQDS
-2287 SAAQTGTIKRD
+2287 SAAKTGTIKRD

-2312 NQGTMTIESGIVI
+2312 NQGTMTIESGNVI

-2524 AINAAKG
+2524 AIDAAKG

-2571 RINGTTDIQSTGGVG
+2571 RINGTTDIQDTYKTG

-2652 GKPNTILV
+2652 GNPNTILV

-2833 MVDGDN
+2833 MVNGDN

-2941 NCYDEHY
+2941 NCYDEYY

>member
-1 MSKTRMGKRV
+1 MSKTRIGKRV

-31 TGGTGETSDVIVEET
+31 TGGTGETNGAIVEET

-70 GAANVS
+70 GGANVS
-76 EGETATVATI
+76 EGETAAVATI
-86 GSATYESLDEAITA
+86 GEAKYETLDAAIEA

-131 ADGADVSF
+131 AEGATVSF

-236 NEGANHKTDLTVT
+236 NEGAIDKTDLTVENT
-249 KTSFNASA
+249 EFNASA
-257 PVTGK
+257 PAEGK

-272 AGGATIT
+272 EGGATIT
-279 VDEQTTAAGFDN
+279 VDDKTTAAGFDN
-291 GSNSGNS
+291 GSNSGS
-298 LWNDKMQT
+298 TLWNDKKQT

-317 AGETVFEP
+317 TGEKVFEP
-325 KATASAVATTKDGR
+325 KATASAVAKTKDGR

-382 ELLYDAQQKTGAITP
+382 ELLYDAQQKTGAIAP
-397 ENAPDT
+397 ENAPGT

-468 WGTRRS
+468 WSTRRS
-474 DYAVTVN
+474 NYTVTVN

-491 LFNYGSGNGR
+491 LFNYGSGDGK
-501 VDVTVKDSTFLK
+501 VIVTVKDSTFLK

-555 GKMAV
+555 GKMDV

-610 IGNVKSEENLGKVSY
+610 IGNVKSAENLGKVSY

-641 TEAAKET
+641 TEATKET

-662 AAGDGTEANPYTL
+662 AAGDGTEAKPYTL
-675 EQLGTMTRQAYIEAQ
+675 EQLGAMTRKAYIEAQ
-690 NRLNGIM
+690 NRLNGTM
-697 YVTVGN
+697 YVTVGD

-815 DGCTFNGIIVG
+815 DNCTFNGIIVG
-826 AIAAQTLTFNKCVFE
+826 AIAAQTLTFNGCEFK

-865 QGDNEGQGSDFKS
+865 QGDNEGQGSDFRS

-897 EYISQWNIT
+897 EYISQWDIT

-913 NSFDI
+913 NYFDI
-918 SRQAGDTT
+918 SKQDGDTT

-992 AGDAETDKIVLE
+992 AGDATADKLVLK

-1051 DLNGF
+1051 ELNGY

-1068 LTITARIVTIK
+1068 LKVDNARVTVK

-1109 GNGWVI
+1109 GKQGI
-1115 FKSGTVKNGSGAGG
+1115 TLLTFESGIVKNDSGNREG
-1129 TKGASLVR
+1129 KGASLVR

-1142 VKNYPGLVING
+1142 VAKYPGLTIKG

-1158 DNFIVIKVDR
+1158 DNFIAIKVDR
-1168 GHLTLNGG
+1168 GTLYLNDGEV
-1176 TLNSANTY
+1176 NSANSY
-1184 AVENWF
+1184 AIENGH
-1190 NATIKGGT
+1190 NATIRGGT
-1198 VNGAVSSWT
+1198 VNGTVAAWT
-1207 YSAGS
+1207 YSGGPNS
-1212 NSTLTIS
+1212 NLEIS

-1226 VTSVNY
+1226 VKSVNY
-1232 GDADKV
+1232 GSTANKV
-1238 AKVEITDGTVN
+1238 AKVSITGGTVN
-1249 GQLDTRSYDP
+1249 GRLGTYIYSSGLEP
-1259 NTGELTS
+1259 T
-1266 IDDAAKAT
+1266 DDAAKAT

-1305 GVQQQQQVLAKIG
+1305 GVQQQQVLAKIG

-1346 GAEQYSGNKSFAI
+1346 GAEQYSGNESFAI
-1359 DLNGKT
+1359 NLNGKT

-1373 NHAAFEINYPD
+1373 NHAAFEINHPN
-1384 VTLTVKNGTVASNSM
+1384 VTLTVQNGTVASNSM

-1420 VFEGVTMTAKG
+1420 VFENVTMTAKG

-1467 TLTIDNSTINAKTMG
+1467 KLTIDNSTINAKTMG

-1497 ITVTGDAVPKTE
+1497 ITVIGDAVPKTE

-1549 IKAYDWANNTETEF
+1549 IKAYDWANKTETEF

-1576 SSAVPE
+1576 SSAVKE
-1582 GLCATGYIPVAN
+1582 EYCATGYIPVAN

-1634 ETICEKDALGQGTPA
+1634 EKICANDPLGEGTPA

-1709 GAEADRGATLT
+1709 GAEAERGATLT

-1901 VDGNGYLIYDDTKN
+1901 INNDGYLIYDNTKQN
-1915 AIDLTYTNNTITGN
+1915 IALTYTNNTITGN
-1929 VDTTKGVYDGKT
+1929 VDTTKGVYGGNT
-1941 HALTDGVD
+1941 YALTDGVD

-1964 YETLQAAIDAAN
+1964 YETLAEAIAAAN

-1984 ADATEDV
+1984 KDVTEDV

-2018 AKGATATVQNG
+2018 DKGATATVQNG

-2085 EEGSTLTINGGKFTR
+2085 EEGSTLTINGGKFTGTY
-2100 DWAPKYGVTGT
+2100 APSSDYTAV
-2111 ILVYGTT
+2111 ILVYGNTTITGGEFIQSLTT
-2118 TIKDG
+2118 TG
-2123 TFIDKSTSN
+2123 RW
-2132 NARVV
+2132 AHPQVV
-2137 VTGVV
+2137 MTGVV
-2142 EGYTSIT
+2142 EGYEAFTT
-2149 YVKGGSFTRT
+2149 VTGGTFTNKK
-2159 GSGNI
+2159 SGEGI
-2164 FHGLGKAT
+2164 FRGIGKAT

-2183 NKSISDGYCADGFIP
+2183 NKSVPDSYFKTGYFAKKTADGYTADGPYAVRIGTTAGYATLEEAFAAA
-2198 TKNADGTYGVKEG
+2198 KNG
-2211 KYVAQVGKYNKYE
+2211 N
-2224 SLAEAISH
+2224 
-2232 SSRSTIKLLAN
+2232 
-2243 VTENVTIPAGKTIT
+2243 TIT
-2257 LDLNGFTLN
+2257 LLRDCESGRINLEDKNVTVDLNGKVLTSTAAYGVMFCAKNGHKITVKGDTRGSKLVGTLMVTAETDGHIVIN
-2266 GGTGTANAALYNLG
+2266 GGTYENNQYCPIYINGAVSSENSTLTVKNA
-2280 TITIRDS
+2280 TITALPGDSNQDNGVAVYLAGYSTSTFTRTTITAPVTGLEIR
-2287 SAAQTGTIKRD
+2287 
-2298 DAGIEGETSYYVIR
+2298 AG
-2312 NQGTMTIESGIVI
+2312 
-2325 NNSGYRKVNST
+2325 K
-2336 GSMVGS
+2336 
-2342 SLICNGDCDE
+2342 L
-2352 GGTLTIK
+2352 TLTNC
-2359 GGTFTQNNFIAIK
+2359 T
-2372 NGVLGVLKVT
+2372 VT
-2382 GGTITSNHSAIQNWF
+2382 GGSGEVVTNANGNGTTVTNAAVAISQHTTKK
-2397 EADITGGKIT
+2397 DIDVTITGGT
-2407 GQLWTDA
+2407 YT
-2414 WEEGKSVG
+2414 
-2422 KTTIGGDATFAGEI
+2422 ATAAVYQTNVQG
-2436 VMDITGSVAPT
+2436 TGSE
-2447 LAINGGNLNVTR
+2447 NVKVSIKSGTFKGAVSAE
-2459 WRITNAAANAGAKPA
+2459 TNNTVA

-2531 NSTVRLLANVT
+2531 GSTVRLLADVT

-2547 VFPAGKTVHLNL
+2547 VFPAGKKVDLNL
-2559 VGHNITATGTAL
+2559 MGHNITATGTAL
-2571 RINGTTDIQSTGGVG
+2571 RINGTTDIQSTGGNG

-2598 GNNASLTVYSGTLKG
+2598 GNNAKVTVYSGTLKG

-2619 TGTST
+2619 TGKST
-2624 GAKIEIKKNATLIAT
+2624 GATIEIRYNATLIAT

-2660 RGGTFI
+2660 KGSTFI
-2666 GGIVT
+2666 GNIET
-2671 DGYIACG
+2671 KGYIACG
-2678 IYAPWNDN
+2678 IYAPWKDN

-2738 VFDKAA
+2738 VFDEAA
-2744 KYPALTESSQILVS
+2744 NYPALTESSQILVS

-2771 TLADGYVATQTDGMY
+2771 TLAAGYVANKDESGMY
-2786 KVAKADPTA
+2786 KVAKANPVAAIGD
-2795 EINGVKYDT
+2795 VKYDT
-2804 LQAAINAAQATK
+2804 LQAAITAAQDTK
-2816 GGATI
+2816 DGATI
-2821 TLLKNINTESYY
+2821 TLLTDINTSSYY
-2833 MVDGDN
+2833 EVKGEN
-2839 PVTIDLAGYNITGSG
+2839 PVTIDLAGHNITGSG

-2860 VTAKGDLTIKGKGTV
+2860 VTAKGDLTIKGEGTV

-2924 VYVKGGTYK
+2924 VYVEGGTYK
-2933 GATPDWTL
+2933 GFTPDWTL

-2977 NFVPAG
+2977 NFVPDG
-2983 YVSTKGADGNY
+2983 YVSNVNEDGSY
-2994 TVEEYKPVEVWTGYS
+2994 TV
-3009 GAKVA
+3009 
-3014 SYATVAEA
+3014 
-3022 AEKLDGNKWIV
+3022 
-3033 IGKDYTLTEDFT
+3033 
-3045 IGGENLDN
+3045 
-3053 LYLDVAEGATL
+3053 
-3064 TVAEGVT
+3064 
-3071 LTVAA
+3071 
-3076 NAKRLGVRDGATL
+3076 
-3089 VNKGTIVVCGSSTSN
+3089 
-3104 GFAMLYGT
+3104 
-3112 FTGNELTV
+3112 V
-3120 PEGCFLDNNGKNFF
+3120 P
-3134 ATANENAVYEITFGD
+3134 A
-3149 GTVKKTADSTNI
+3149 
-3161 KGGNVKQIKL
+3161 
-3171 LKDVTNGGWTLDS
+3171 
-3184 SSVGAEVVLDLNGH
+3184 
-3198 TISYNGANR
+3198 
-3207 YYATLNVYT
+3207 
-3216 KVTIK
+3216 
-3221 NGTVKYE
+3221 
-3228 GSKRG
+3228 
-3233 AIDLVGQGDLTIE
+3233 
-3246 RDVTIDGGDGFA
+3246 
-3258 IFTSGT
+3258 
-3264 SKLTVNGKVTANGNY
+3264 
-3279 AIAGNGSKDAGGYI
+3279 
-3293 DSCDIIVNGGAVIS
+3293 
-3307 ASKGIAIYHPEK
+3307 
-3319 GTVTINGG
+3319 
-3327 TITGHTGI
+3327 
-3335 EMCAGQLVVNG
+3335 
-3346 GSITSNGDNM
+3346 
-3356 DATGSQN
+3356 
-3363 AILDGAAISI
+3363 
-3373 INRNYPGGVPTAVIK
+3373 
-3388 GGTFAANGKDAQ
+3388 
-3400 TVKAYDYTGDKVA
+3400 
-3413 EWTAAGDNVNISGG
+3413 
-3427 TFSSIPT
+3427 
-3434 NMGVLCADGYKTVY
+3434 
-3448 DAYADMYNV
+3448 
-3457 VKQDAK
+3457 DAK
-3463 ITVGKRLSI
+3463 IDVKRSLTL
-3472 GNDLTITYLVSMT
+3472 GNTLIMNYKVLLPEGY
-3485 DCTNPW
+3485 TNPHI
-3491 VKFQFYN
+3491 VFESYDAKAGAFYSVPVA
-3498 DDIKGYTTVEV
+3498 DYTMQTKGKETRY
-3509 KNYGTDTVTGPDG
+3509 
-3522 KPMDV
+3522 V
-3527 FTFDFTG
+3527 FAFTET
-3534 INPQRMTD
+3534 NPQRMTD
-3542 TLKATVYAKDAN
+3542 TLKATVYATKGETEKAFP
-3554 GNVVE
+3554 
-3559 YQVDDYSVAQYCSN
+3559 VDDYSVADYCN
-3573 KLAKLGQNDPL
+3573 EL
-3584 RKLIGN
+3584 LISDANENGAYNELVGN
-3590 LVAYGAAAQVYQN
+3590 LVAYGTAAQLYQN
-3603 YRTDNLVSTVV
+3603 YHTDKLVGDVVNGGTVV
-3614 SGAVSTDYTD
+3614 TYPISEAV
-3624 RLSSV
+3624 
-3629 TQYTEKVL
+3629 KVNNL
-3637 GTAGVNIKGKTLVLS
+3637 HEVAGGVAIETKSLVLNNAFAIRVKFTLEDNTTIDQVKFTVAVDGKTTTIGRESFHEGTLS
-3652 NTFAVRVYFT
+3652 N
-3662 VNKGVDIA
+3662 G
-3670 NVSFNVTANG
+3670 
-3680 KTDTVNSFE
+3680 NSC
-3689 KDEKL
+3689 
-3694 GYYYFDYANLNA
+3694 YYFDFADLNSR
-3706 TQLDSE
+3706 QLGS
-3712 VKFESFVNETGV
+3712 T
-3724 GDMVTYS
+3724 VTFTAVVDGRNNDVLEFS
-3731 VNTYLAKKMPNYD
+3731 ANTYL
-3744 KSSNAYK
+3744 K
-3751 LMAELF
+3751 LMAEREGVSTELM
-3757 NYGCA
+3757 NLLTTLYSYGRTCD
-3762 CTEYASK
+3762 SFK